1 MVMIMANTK
10 EQQWAIDAEGSNI
23 IVSAGAGSG
32 KTAVLTQRVI
42 RKIMSGVDVSRL
54 LVLTFTNEAASE
66 MKNRIREA
74 IIKNNLTEQL
84 NLLDAA
90 YITTFDSYALSVV
103 KKYAYSLN
111 VDKNIGITDSNII
124 TIYKYKVIDEIFDE
138 MYGTEKFDNLIN
150 DFCLK
155 DDIGLKKDIIKLS
168 EKLDLQIDKEK
179 YIDEYFNRY
188 DNQEFINLMIEKYLK
203 LINEKVLELKNIYQ
217 EFISYCNDS
226 LVKKLDEYFSGL
238 FNASIYSEY
247 VTFMSKTAVRFV
259 GVEEEGKDLK
269 DELKKKIEEIK
280 KLLRF
285 KDTEEMISSIEKTK
299 EDIQIILEI
308 ITRLDKK
315 VNEYKDENGS
325 YEFNDI
331 AHMAL
336 KIVRDNLEVREEIRN
351 YFNEIMVDEYQD
363 TSNIQEKFVTLISN
377 NNVYMV
383 GDVKQ
388 SIYRFRNANPYIF
401 QDKYNR
407 YSKNDGGIK
416 IDLLKNFRSRNETLF
431 NINEIF
437 NLIMDDEIGNAD
449 YLASHNMV
457 YGNTAYDL
465 EDCKHDNNLVIY
477 NYDNEINTEYTKEEK
492 ELFIISE
499 DIKEKINN
507 DYLVFD
513 KKSNKLRKI
522 RYSDICIITDRNKYL
537 DKYKKI
543 LEYEEIP
550 SVIYMDHELTNDN
563 VVMILKNLIK
573 LVDYVN
579 QGIFDD
585 KFRYLF
591 TSVARSFIFCYSD
604 DEIYQINKDRKYYK
618 DTIFEKC
625 KLINLNNP
633 LEDIINDIFKVFNIY
648 ERLTTLSGID
658 EYLVRISNLLDI
670 ASNLG
675 GLGYTLEEFIN
686 YIEEV
691 TEKGLT
697 IKYSGNTNVDNAVK
711 IMNIHKS
718 KGLEF
723 SLCYFTG
730 MHNEFTIKEINDKM
744 LINDEMGIILPYID
758 ENEDVCNN
766 ILKDLYIDNF
776 FKEEISEKIRL
787 FYVAL
792 TRCREKMIIVTS
804 LDKNRYGYNRM
815 VPTDKR
821 LTYRSFLDILNS
833 VSIIDKYVID
843 KEANY
848 THEYDMIKLKEIAYE
863 KVDVSINKKEINT
876 NYQVMEKK
884 HFSKEGNKVLDID
897 SVKAMQYG
905 TKVHEILEYAD
916 FKNKNN
922 KYLKKLFTKIKDD
935 YINVYR
941 EYEFKYQKD
950 NTIYNGVI
958 DLMLEY
964 DTYIN
969 IVDYKLKNIDDENY
983 LKQLKGYKEYIES
996 ISSKKVFIYLYS
1008 IMDDKLKEI
1017 EAFE

>member
-1 MVMIMANTK
+1 MANTK

-42 RKIMSGVDVSRL
+42 RKIMSGVDVSKL

-66 MKNRIREA
+66 MKNRIRDA
-74 IIKNNLTEQL
+74 IIKNNLTKQL

-103 KKYAYSLN
+103 KKYAYKLN
-111 VDKNIGITDSNII
+111 ISKNIGIIDSNII
-124 TIYKYKVIDEIFDE
+124 TIYKYKVIDKIFDE
-138 MYGTEKFDNLIN
+138 MYGEEDFDNLIN

-155 DDIGLKKDIIKLS
+155 DDTSLKKDIIKLS
-168 EKLDLQIDKEK
+168 EKLDLQLDKEK
-179 YIDEYFNRY
+179 YIKEYFLHYDNEEFIGKMINDYMHLIRNKVIQLKDIYEEFTSYCSDSLIKKIDEYFN
-188 DNQEFINLMIEKYLK
+188 
-203 LINEKVLELKNIYQ
+203 
-217 EFISYCNDS
+217 
-226 LVKKLDEYFSGL
+226 GL
-238 FNASIYSEY
+238 FNAVEYDEY
-247 VTFMSKTAVRFV
+247 VLFMSKSPVRFTSV
-259 GVEEEGKDLK
+259 DENGLELK
-269 DELKKKIEEIK
+269 EELKKKIEEIK

-285 KDTEEMISSIEKTK
+285 KNKNELALGIEKTRK
-299 EDIQIILEI
+299 NIQVMLDIISKM
-308 ITRLDKK
+308 D
-315 VNEYKDENGS
+315 NEVAKYKDKTGS

-336 KIVRDNLEVREEIRN
+336 GIVQNNLEIREEIRN

-363 TSNIQEKFVTLISN
+363 TSNIQEEFVSLISN

-407 YSKNDGGIK
+407 YSKHDGGIK

-449 YLASHNMV
+449 YLDSHNMV

-465 EDCKHDNNLVIY
+465 ENPGHDNNLEIY
-477 NYDNEINTEYTKEEK
+477 NYDNEINTMYTREEK
-492 ELFIISE
+492 EIFIISE
-499 DIKEKINN
+499 DIHEKIKNK
-507 DYLVFD
+507 YQVFD
-513 KKSNKLRKI
+513 KKSNHLREIK
-522 RYSDICIITDRNKYL
+522 YSDICIITDRNKYL

-563 VVMILKNLIK
+563 VVLIIKNLIS

-579 QGIFDD
+579 KGIIDD

-591 TSVARSFIFCYSD
+591 VSVARSFIFTYSD
-604 DEIYQINKDRKYYK
+604 DMIYQIDKNKKYYQDEIIK
-618 DTIFEKC
+618 KC

-633 LEDIINDIFKVFNIY
+633 LEDIINEIFMVFNIY
-648 ERLTTLSGID
+648 EKLTTLSGID
-658 EYLVRISNLLDI
+658 EYLIRIDNILDI
-670 ASNLG
+670 ASNLS
-675 GLGYTLEEFIN
+675 GLGYNLEEFIN
-686 YIEEV
+686 YIEDV
-691 TEKGLT
+691 LNKGLT
-697 IKYSGNTNVDNAVK
+697 IKYSTNTSVDNAVK

-730 MHNEFTIKEINDKM
+730 MHNEFTIKEINDKI
-744 LINDEMGIILPYID
+744 LVSDKGGIILPYIN
-758 ENEDVCNN
+758 ENGDISQN
-766 ILKDLYIDNF
+766 ILKDLYVDNF

-804 LDKNRYGYNRM
+804 LNKEKNGYGRL
-815 VPTDKR
+815 VPVNMR
-821 LTYRSFLDILNS
+821 LKYRSFLDILNS
-833 VSIIDKYVID
+833 IDIIDKYVVN

-848 THEYDMIKLKEIAYE
+848 THDYDIIKLKEITKHTDGE
-863 KVDVSINKKEINT
+863 VIDKKEIKI
-876 NYQVMEKK
+876 NYEVSENK
-884 HFSKEGNKVLDID
+884 HFSKESDILDID
-897 SVKAMQYG
+897 SVKAMKYG
-905 TKVHEILEYAD
+905 TLIHEELEYAD
-916 FKNKNN
+916 FDKKNN
-922 KYLKKLFTKIKDD
+922 KYLEKLFNVISSD

-941 EYEFKYQKD
+941 EYEFSYQE
-950 NTIYNGVI
+950 NNIVYNGVI

-964 DTYIN
+964 DDYIN
-969 IVDYKLKNIDDENY
+969 IIDYKLKNIMDEKYN
-983 LKQLKGYKEYIES
+983 LQLRGYKKYIES
-996 ISSKKVFIYLYS
+996 ISNKVVNIYLYS
-1008 IMDDKLKEI
+1008 LIEDKILKI
-1017 EAFE
+1017 ED

>member
-1 MVMIMANTK
+1 MANTK

-42 RKIMSGVDVSRL
+42 RKIMSGVDVSKL

-66 MKNRIREA
+66 MKNRIRDA
-74 IIKNNLTEQL
+74 IIKNNLTKQL

-103 KKYAYSLN
+103 KKYAYKLN
-111 VDKNIGITDSNII
+111 ISKNIGIIDSNII
-124 TIYKYKVIDEIFDE
+124 TIYKYKVIDKIFDE
-138 MYGTEKFDNLIN
+138 MYGEEDFDNLIN

-155 DDIGLKKDIIKLS
+155 DDTSLKKDIIKLS
-168 EKLDLQIDKEK
+168 EKLDLQLDKEK
-179 YIDEYFNRY
+179 YIKEYFLHYDNEEFIGKMINEYMHLIRNKVIQLKDIYEEFTSYCSDSLIKKIDEYFN
-188 DNQEFINLMIEKYLK
+188 
-203 LINEKVLELKNIYQ
+203 
-217 EFISYCNDS
+217 
-226 LVKKLDEYFSGL
+226 GL
-238 FNASIYSEY
+238 FNAVEYDEY
-247 VTFMSKTAVRFV
+247 VLFMSKSSVRFTSV
-259 GVEEEGKDLK
+259 DENGLELK
-269 DELKKKIEEIK
+269 EELKKKIEEIK

-285 KDTEEMISSIEKTK
+285 KNKNELALGIEKTRK
-299 EDIQIILEI
+299 NIQVMLDIISKM
-308 ITRLDKK
+308 D
-315 VNEYKDENGS
+315 NEVAKYKDKTGS

-336 KIVRDNLEVREEIRN
+336 GIVQNNLEIREEIRN

-363 TSNIQEKFVTLISN
+363 TSNIQEEFVSLISN

-407 YSKNDGGIK
+407 YSKHDGGIK

-449 YLASHNMV
+449 YLDSHNMV

-465 EDCKHDNNLVIY
+465 ENPGHDNNLEIY
-477 NYDNEINTEYTKEEK
+477 NYDNEINTMYTREEK
-492 ELFIISE
+492 EIFIISE
-499 DIKEKINN
+499 DIHEKIKNK
-507 DYLVFD
+507 YQVFD
-513 KKSNKLRKI
+513 KKSNHLREIK
-522 RYSDICIITDRNKYL
+522 YSDICIITDRNKYL

-563 VVMILKNLIK
+563 VVLIIKNLIS

-579 QGIFDD
+579 KGIIDD

-591 TSVARSFIFCYSD
+591 VSVARSFIFTYSD
-604 DEIYQINKDRKYYK
+604 DMIYQIDKNKKYYQDEIIK
-618 DTIFEKC
+618 KC

-633 LEDIINDIFKVFNIY
+633 LEDIINEIFMVFNIY
-648 ERLTTLSGID
+648 EKLTTLSGID
-658 EYLVRISNLLDI
+658 EYLIRIDNILDI
-670 ASNLG
+670 ASNLS
-675 GLGYTLEEFIN
+675 GLGYNLEEFIN
-686 YIEEV
+686 YIEDV
-691 TEKGLT
+691 LNKGLT
-697 IKYSGNTNVDNAVK
+697 IKYSTNTSVDNAVK

-730 MHNEFTIKEINDKM
+730 MHNEFTIKEINDKI
-744 LINDEMGIILPYID
+744 LISDKGGIILPYIN
-758 ENEDVCNN
+758 ENGDISQN
-766 ILKDLYIDNF
+766 ILKDLYVDNF

-804 LDKNRYGYNRM
+804 LNKEKNGYGRL
-815 VPTDKR
+815 VPVNMR
-821 LTYRSFLDILNS
+821 LKYRSFLDILNS
-833 VSIIDKYVID
+833 IDIIDKYVVN

-848 THEYDMIKLKEIAYE
+848 THDYDTIKLKEITKHTDGE
-863 KVDVSINKKEINT
+863 VIDKKEIKI
-876 NYQVMEKK
+876 NYEVGENK
-884 HFSKEGNKVLDID
+884 HFSKESDILDID
-897 SVKAMQYG
+897 SVKAMKYG
-905 TKVHEILEYAD
+905 TLIHEELEYAD
-916 FKNKNN
+916 FDKKNN
-922 KYLKKLFTKIKDD
+922 KYLEKLFNVISSD

-941 EYEFKYQKD
+941 EYEFSYQE
-950 NTIYNGVI
+950 NNIVYNGVI

-964 DTYIN
+964 DDYIN
-969 IVDYKLKNIDDENY
+969 IIDYKLKNIMDEKYN
-983 LKQLKGYKEYIES
+983 LQLRGYKKYIES
-996 ISSKKVFIYLYS
+996 ISNKVVNIYLYS
-1008 IMDDKLKEI
+1008 LIEDKILKI
-1017 EAFE
+1017 ED

>member
-1 MVMIMANTK
+1 MANTK

-42 RKIMSGVDVSRL
+42 RKIMSGVDVSKL

-66 MKNRIREA
+66 MKNRIRDA
-74 IIKNNLTEQL
+74 IIKNNLTKQL

-103 KKYAYSLN
+103 KKYAYKLN
-111 VDKNIGITDSNII
+111 ISKNIGITDSNII
-124 TIYKYKVIDEIFDE
+124 TIYKYKVIDKIFDE
-138 MYGTEKFDNLIN
+138 MYGEEDFDNLIN

-155 DDIGLKKDIIKLS
+155 DDTSLKKDIIKLS
-168 EKLDLQIDKEK
+168 EKLDLQLDKEK
-179 YIDEYFNRY
+179 YIKDYFLHYDNEEFTNKMINDYMHLIRNKVIQLKDIYEEFTSYCSDSLIKKIDEYFN
-188 DNQEFINLMIEKYLK
+188 
-203 LINEKVLELKNIYQ
+203 
-217 EFISYCNDS
+217 
-226 LVKKLDEYFSGL
+226 GL
-238 FNASIYSEY
+238 FNAVEYDEY
-247 VTFMSKTAVRFV
+247 VLFMSKSPVRFTSV
-259 GVEEEGKDLK
+259 DENGLELK
-269 DELKKKIEEIK
+269 EELKKKIEEIK

-285 KDTEEMISSIEKTK
+285 KDKNELTLGIEKTRRN
-299 EDIQIILEI
+299 IQVILNIISKM
-308 ITRLDKK
+308 D
-315 VNEYKDENGS
+315 NEVAKYKDRTGS

-336 KIVRDNLEVREEIRN
+336 GIVQNNLEIREEIKN

-363 TSNIQEKFVTLISN
+363 TSNIQEEFVSLISN

-407 YSKNDGGIK
+407 YSKHDGGIK

-449 YLASHNMV
+449 YLDSHNMV

-465 EDCKHDNNLVIY
+465 ENPGHDNNLEIY
-477 NYDNEINTEYTKEEK
+477 NYDNEINTMHTREEK
-492 ELFIISE
+492 EIFIISE
-499 DIKEKINN
+499 DIHEKIKNK
-507 DYLVFD
+507 YQVFD
-513 KKSNKLRKI
+513 KKSNHLRDIK
-522 RYSDICIITDRNKYL
+522 YSDICIITDRNKYL

-563 VVMILKNLIK
+563 VVLIIKNLIS

-579 QGIFDD
+579 KGIIDD

-591 TSVARSFIFCYSD
+591 VSVARSFIFTYSD
-604 DEIYQINKDRKYYK
+604 DMIYQIDKNKRYYQDEIIK
-618 DTIFEKC
+618 KC

-633 LEDIINDIFKVFNIY
+633 LEDIINEIFMVFNIY
-648 ERLTTLSGID
+648 EKLTTLSGID
-658 EYLVRISNLLDI
+658 EYLIRIDNILDI
-670 ASNLG
+670 ASNLS
-675 GLGYTLEEFIN
+675 GLGYNLGEFIN
-686 YIEEV
+686 YIEDV
-691 TEKGLT
+691 LNKGLT
-697 IKYSGNTNVDNAVK
+697 IKYSTNTSIDNAVK

-730 MHNEFTIKEINDKM
+730 MHNEFTIKEINDKI
-744 LINDEMGIILPYID
+744 LVSDKGGIILPYIN
-758 ENEDVCNN
+758 ENGDISQN
-766 ILKDLYIDNF
+766 ILKDLYVDNF

-804 LDKNRYGYNRM
+804 LNKEKNGYGSL
-815 VPTDKR
+815 VPVNMR
-821 LTYRSFLDILNS
+821 LKYRSFLDILNS
-833 VSIIDKYVID
+833 IDVIDKYVVN

-848 THEYDMIKLKEIAYE
+848 THDYDIIKLKEITKHTDGE
-863 KVDVSINKKEINT
+863 VIDKKEIKI
-876 NYQVMEKK
+876 NYEVGENK
-884 HFSKEGNKVLDID
+884 HFSKESDILDID
-897 SVKAMQYG
+897 SVKAMKYG
-905 TKVHEILEYAD
+905 TLIHEELEYAD
-916 FKNKNN
+916 FDKKNN
-922 KYLKKLFTKIKDD
+922 KYLEKLFNVISSD

-941 EYEFKYQKD
+941 EYEFSYQE
-950 NTIYNGVI
+950 NNIVYNGVI

-964 DTYIN
+964 DDYIN
-969 IVDYKLKNIDDENY
+969 IIDYKLKNIMDEKYN
-983 LKQLKGYKEYIES
+983 LQLRGYKKYIES
-996 ISSKKVFIYLYS
+996 ISNKVVNIYLYS
-1008 IMDDKLKEI
+1008 LIEDKILKI
-1017 EAFE
+1017 ED

>member
-1 MVMIMANTK
+1 MANTK

-42 RKIMSGVDVSRL
+42 RKIMSGVDVSKL

-66 MKNRIREA
+66 MKNRIRDA
-74 IIKNNLTEQL
+74 IIKNNLTKQL

-103 KKYAYSLN
+103 KKYAYKLN
-111 VDKNIGITDSNII
+111 ISKNIGIIDSNII
-124 TIYKYKVIDEIFDE
+124 TIYKYKVIDKIFDE
-138 MYGTEKFDNLIN
+138 MYGEEDFDNLIN

-155 DDIGLKKDIIKLS
+155 DDTSLKKDIIKLS
-168 EKLDLQIDKEK
+168 EKLDLQLDKEK
-179 YIDEYFNRY
+179 YIREYFLHYDNEEFIGKMINDYMHLIRNKVIQLKDIYEEFTSYCSDSLIKKIDEYFN
-188 DNQEFINLMIEKYLK
+188 
-203 LINEKVLELKNIYQ
+203 
-217 EFISYCNDS
+217 
-226 LVKKLDEYFSGL
+226 GL
-238 FNASIYSEY
+238 FNAVEYDEY
-247 VTFMSKTAVRFV
+247 VLFMSKSSVRFTSV
-259 GVEEEGKDLK
+259 DENGLVLK
-269 DELKKKIEEIK
+269 EELKKKIEEIK

-285 KDTEEMISSIEKTK
+285 KNKNELALGIEKTRK
-299 EDIQIILEI
+299 NIQVMLDIISKM
-308 ITRLDKK
+308 D
-315 VNEYKDENGS
+315 NEVAKYKDRTGS

-336 KIVRDNLEVREEIRN
+336 GIVQNNLEIREEIRN

-363 TSNIQEKFVTLISN
+363 TSNIQEEFVSLISN

-407 YSKNDGGIK
+407 YSKHDGGIK

-449 YLASHNMV
+449 YLDSHNMV

-465 EDCKHDNNLVIY
+465 ENPGHDNNLEIY
-477 NYDNEINTEYTKEEK
+477 NYDNEINTMYTREEK
-492 ELFIISE
+492 EIFIISE
-499 DIKEKINN
+499 DIKEKIKNK
-507 DYLVFD
+507 YQVFD
-513 KKSNKLRKI
+513 KKSNHLRDIK
-522 RYSDICIITDRNKYL
+522 YSDICIITDRNKYL

-563 VVMILKNLIK
+563 VVLIIKNLIS

-579 QGIFDD
+579 KGIIDD

-591 TSVARSFIFCYSD
+591 VSVARSFIFTYSD
-604 DEIYQINKDRKYYK
+604 DMIYQIDKNKKYYQDEIIK
-618 DTIFEKC
+618 KC

-633 LEDIINDIFKVFNIY
+633 LEDIINEIFMVFNIY
-648 ERLTTLSGID
+648 EKLTTLSGID
-658 EYLVRISNLLDI
+658 EYLIRIDNILDI
-670 ASNLG
+670 ASNLS
-675 GLGYTLEEFIN
+675 GLGYNLDEFIN
-686 YIEEV
+686 YIEDV
-691 TEKGLT
+691 LNKGLT
-697 IKYSGNTNVDNAVK
+697 IKYSTNTSVDNAVK

-730 MHNEFTIKEINDKM
+730 MHNEFTIKEINDKI
-744 LINDEMGIILPYID
+744 LISDKGGIILPYIN
-758 ENEDVCNN
+758 ENGDISQN
-766 ILKDLYIDNF
+766 ILKDLYVDNF

-804 LDKNRYGYNRM
+804 LNKEKNGYGRL
-815 VPTDKR
+815 VPTNMR
-821 LTYRSFLDILNS
+821 LKYRSFLDILNS
-833 VSIIDKYVID
+833 IDIIDKYVVN

-848 THEYDMIKLKEIAYE
+848 THDYDIIKLKEITKYTDGE
-863 KVDVSINKKEINT
+863 VIDKKEIKI
-876 NYQVMEKK
+876 NYEVGENK
-884 HFSKEGNKVLDID
+884 HFSKESDILDID
-897 SVKAMQYG
+897 SVKAMKYG
-905 TKVHEILEYAD
+905 TLIHEELEYAD
-916 FKNKNN
+916 FDKKNN
-922 KYLKKLFTKIKDD
+922 KYLEKLFNVISSD

-941 EYEFKYQKD
+941 EYEFSYQE
-950 NTIYNGVI
+950 NNIVYNGVI

-964 DTYIN
+964 DDYIN
-969 IVDYKLKNIDDENY
+969 IIDYKLKNIMDEKYN
-983 LKQLKGYKEYIES
+983 LQLRGYKKYIES
-996 ISSKKVFIYLYS
+996 ISNKVVNIYLYS
-1008 IMDDKLKEI
+1008 LIEDKILKI
-1017 EAFE
+1017 ED

>member
-1 MVMIMANTK
+1 MANTK

-42 RKIMSGVDVSRL
+42 RKIMSGVDVSKL

-66 MKNRIREA
+66 MKNRIRDA
-74 IIKNNLTEQL
+74 IIKNNLTKQL
-84 NLLDAA
+84 NLLDGA

-103 KKYAYSLN
+103 KKYAYKLN
-111 VDKNIGITDSNII
+111 ISKNIGITDSNII
-124 TIYKYKVIDEIFDE
+124 TIYKYKVIDKIFDE
-138 MYGTEKFDNLIN
+138 MYGEEDFDNLIN

-155 DDIGLKKDIIKLS
+155 DDTSLKKDIIKLS
-168 EKLDLQIDKEK
+168 EKLDLQLDKEK
-179 YIDEYFNRY
+179 YIKDYFLHYDNEEFIGKMINDYMHLIRNKVIQLKDIYEEFTSYCSDSLIKKIDEYFN
-188 DNQEFINLMIEKYLK
+188 
-203 LINEKVLELKNIYQ
+203 
-217 EFISYCNDS
+217 
-226 LVKKLDEYFSGL
+226 GL
-238 FNASIYSEY
+238 FNAVEYDEY
-247 VTFMSKTAVRFV
+247 VLFMSKSSVRFTSV
-259 GVEEEGKDLK
+259 DENGLVLK
-269 DELKKKIEEIK
+269 EELKKKIEEIK

-285 KDTEEMISSIEKTK
+285 KDKNELILGIEKTRRN
-299 EDIQIILEI
+299 IQVILNIISKM
-308 ITRLDKK
+308 D
-315 VNEYKDENGS
+315 NEVAKYKDKTGS

-336 KIVRDNLEVREEIRN
+336 GIVQNNLEIREEIKN

-363 TSNIQEKFVTLISN
+363 TSNIQEEFVSLISN

-407 YSKNDGGIK
+407 YSKHDGGIK

-449 YLASHNMV
+449 YLDSHNMV

-465 EDCKHDNNLVIY
+465 ENPGHDNNIEIY
-477 NYDNEINTEYTKEEK
+477 NYDNEINTMYTREVKEI
-492 ELFIISE
+492 FIISE
-499 DIKEKINN
+499 DIKEKIKNK
-507 DYLVFD
+507 YQVFD
-513 KKSNKLRKI
+513 KKSNHLRDIK
-522 RYSDICIITDRNKYL
+522 YSDICIITDRNKYL

-563 VVMILKNLIK
+563 VVLIIKNLIS

-579 QGIFDD
+579 KGIIDD

-591 TSVARSFIFCYSD
+591 VSVARSFIFTYSD
-604 DEIYQINKDRKYYK
+604 DMIYQIDKNKRYYQDEIIK
-618 DTIFEKC
+618 KC

-633 LEDIINDIFKVFNIY
+633 LEDIINEIFMVFNIY
-648 ERLTTLSGID
+648 EKLTTLSEID
-658 EYLVRISNLLDI
+658 EYLIRIDNILDI
-670 ASNLG
+670 ASNLS
-675 GLGYTLEEFIN
+675 GLGYNLEEFIN
-686 YIEEV
+686 YIEDV
-691 TEKGLT
+691 LNKGLT
-697 IKYSGNTNVDNAVK
+697 IKYSTNTSIDNAVK

-730 MHNEFTIKEINDKM
+730 MHNEFTIKEINDKI
-744 LINDEMGIILPYID
+744 LVSDKGGIILPYIN
-758 ENEDVCNN
+758 ENGDISQN
-766 ILKDLYIDNF
+766 ILKDLYVDNF

-804 LDKNRYGYNRM
+804 LDKEKNGYGRL
-815 VPTDKR
+815 VPVNMR
-821 LTYRSFLDILNS
+821 LKYRSFLDILNS
-833 VSIIDKYVID
+833 IDIIDKYVVN

-848 THEYDMIKLKEIAYE
+848 THDYDIIKLKEITKHTDGE
-863 KVDVSINKKEINT
+863 VIDKKEIKI
-876 NYQVMEKK
+876 NYEVGENK
-884 HFSKEGNKVLDID
+884 HFSKESDILDID
-897 SVKAMQYG
+897 SVKAMKYG
-905 TKVHEILEYAD
+905 TLIHEELEYAD
-916 FKNKNN
+916 FDKKNN
-922 KYLKKLFTKIKDD
+922 KYLEKLFNVISSD

-941 EYEFKYQKD
+941 EYEFSYQE
-950 NTIYNGVI
+950 NNIVYNGVI

-964 DTYIN
+964 DDYIN
-969 IVDYKLKNIDDENY
+969 IIDYKLKNIMDEKYN
-983 LKQLKGYKEYIES
+983 LQLRGYKKYIES
-996 ISSKKVFIYLYS
+996 ISNKVVNIYLYS
-1008 IMDDKLKEI
+1008 LIEDKILKI
-1017 EAFE
+1017 ED

>member
-1 MVMIMANTK
+1 MANTK

-42 RKIMSGVDVSRL
+42 RKIMSGVDVSKL

-66 MKNRIREA
+66 MKNRIRDA
-74 IIKNNLTEQL
+74 IIKNNLIKQL

-103 KKYAYSLN
+103 KKYAYKLN
-111 VDKNIGITDSNII
+111 ISKNIGITDSNII
-124 TIYKYKVIDEIFDE
+124 TIYKYKVIDKIFDE
-138 MYGTEKFDNLIN
+138 MYGEEDFDNLIN

-155 DDIGLKKDIIKLS
+155 DDTSLKKDIIKLS
-168 EKLDLQIDKEK
+168 EKLDLQLDKEK
-179 YIDEYFNRY
+179 YIKDYFLHY
-188 DNQEFINLMIEKYLK
+188 DTEEFIGKMINDYMHLIRNKVIQLK
-203 LINEKVLELKNIYQ
+203 DIYE
-217 EFISYCNDS
+217 EFTSYCSDS
-226 LVKKLDEYFSGL
+226 LIKKIDEYFSGL
-238 FNASIYSEY
+238 FSAEEYDEY
-247 VTFMSKTAVRFV
+247 VLFMSRSSVRFTSV
-259 GVEEEGKDLK
+259 DENGLELK
-269 DELKKKIEEIK
+269 EELKKKIEEIK

-285 KDTEEMISSIEKTK
+285 KDKNELILGIEKTRRN
-299 EDIQIILEI
+299 IQVILNIISKM
-308 ITRLDKK
+308 D
-315 VNEYKDENGS
+315 NEVAKYKDKTGS

-336 KIVRDNLEVREEIRN
+336 GIVQNNLEIREEIKN

-363 TSNIQEKFVTLISN
+363 TSNIQEEFVSLISN

-407 YSKNDGGIK
+407 YSKHDGGIK

-449 YLASHNMV
+449 YLDSHNMV

-465 EDCKHDNNLVIY
+465 ENPGHDNNIEIY
-477 NYDNEINTEYTKEEK
+477 NYDNEINTMYTREVKEI
-492 ELFIISE
+492 FIISE
-499 DIKEKINN
+499 DIKEKIKNK
-507 DYLVFD
+507 YQVFD
-513 KKSNKLRKI
+513 KKSNHLRDIK
-522 RYSDICIITDRNKYL
+522 YSDICIITDRNKYL

-563 VVMILKNLIK
+563 VVLIIKNLIS

-579 QGIFDD
+579 KGIIDD

-591 TSVARSFIFCYSD
+591 VSVARSFIFTYSD
-604 DEIYQINKDRKYYK
+604 DMIYQIDKNKRYYQDEIIK
-618 DTIFEKC
+618 KC

-633 LEDIINDIFKVFNIY
+633 LEDIINEIFMVFNIY
-648 ERLTTLSGID
+648 EKLTTLSGID
-658 EYLVRISNLLDI
+658 EYLIRIDNILDI
-670 ASNLG
+670 ASNLS
-675 GLGYTLEEFIN
+675 GLGYNLEEFIN
-686 YIEEV
+686 YIEDV
-691 TEKGLT
+691 LNKGLT
-697 IKYSGNTNVDNAVK
+697 IKYSTNTSIDNAVK

-730 MHNEFTIKEINDKM
+730 MHNEFTIKEINDKI
-744 LINDEMGIILPYID
+744 LVSDKGGIILPYIN
-758 ENEDVCNN
+758 ENGDISQN
-766 ILKDLYIDNF
+766 ILKDLYVDNF

-804 LDKNRYGYNRM
+804 LNKEKNGYGRL
-815 VPTDKR
+815 VPVNMR
-821 LTYRSFLDILNS
+821 LKYRSFLDILNS
-833 VSIIDKYVID
+833 IDIIDKYVVN

-848 THEYDMIKLKEIAYE
+848 THDYDIIKLKEITKHTDGE
-863 KVDVSINKKEINT
+863 VIDKKEIKI
-876 NYQVMEKK
+876 NYEVGENK
-884 HFSKEGNKVLDID
+884 HFSKESDILDID
-897 SVKAMQYG
+897 SVKAMKYG
-905 TKVHEILEYAD
+905 TLIHEELEYAD
-916 FKNKNN
+916 FDKKNN
-922 KYLKKLFTKIKDD
+922 KYLEKLFNVISSD

-941 EYEFKYQKD
+941 EYEFSYQE
-950 NTIYNGVI
+950 NNIVYNGVI

-964 DTYIN
+964 DDYIN
-969 IVDYKLKNIDDENY
+969 IIDYKLKNIMDEKYN
-983 LKQLKGYKEYIES
+983 LQLRGYKKYIES
-996 ISSKKVFIYLYS
+996 ISNKVVNIYLYS
-1008 IMDDKLKEI
+1008 LIEDKILKI
-1017 EAFE
+1017 ED

>member
-1 MVMIMANTK
+1 MANTK

-42 RKIMSGVDVSRL
+42 RKIMSGVDVSKL

-66 MKNRIREA
+66 MKNRIRDA
-74 IIKNNLTEQL
+74 IIKNNLTKQL

-103 KKYAYSLN
+103 KKYAYKLN
-111 VDKNIGITDSNII
+111 ISKNIGITDSNII
-124 TIYKYKVIDEIFDE
+124 TIYKYKVIDKIFDE
-138 MYGTEKFDNLIN
+138 MYGEEDFDNLIN

-155 DDIGLKKDIIKLS
+155 DDTSLKKDIIKLS
-168 EKLDLQIDKEK
+168 EKLDLQLDKEK
-179 YIDEYFNRY
+179 YIKDYFLHYDNEEFIGKMINDYMHLIRNKVIQLKDIYEEFTSYCSDSLIKKIDEYFN
-188 DNQEFINLMIEKYLK
+188 
-203 LINEKVLELKNIYQ
+203 
-217 EFISYCNDS
+217 
-226 LVKKLDEYFSGL
+226 GL
-238 FNASIYSEY
+238 FNAVEYDEY
-247 VTFMSKTAVRFV
+247 VLFMSKSSVRFTSV
-259 GVEEEGKDLK
+259 DEKGLVLK
-269 DELKKKIEEIK
+269 EELKKKIEEIK

-285 KDTEEMISSIEKTK
+285 KDKNELTLGIEKTRRN
-299 EDIQIILEI
+299 IQVILNIISKM
-308 ITRLDKK
+308 D
-315 VNEYKDENGS
+315 NEVAKYKDKTGS

-336 KIVRDNLEVREEIRN
+336 GIVQNNLEIREEIRN

-363 TSNIQEKFVTLISN
+363 TSNIQEEFVSLISN

-407 YSKNDGGIK
+407 YSKHDGGIK

-449 YLASHNMV
+449 YLDSHNMV

-465 EDCKHDNNLVIY
+465 ENPGHDNNIEIY
-477 NYDNEINTEYTKEEK
+477 NYDNEINTMYTREEK
-492 ELFIISE
+492 EIFIISE
-499 DIKEKINN
+499 DIKEKIKNK
-507 DYLVFD
+507 YQVFD
-513 KKSNKLRKI
+513 KKSNHLRDIK
-522 RYSDICIITDRNKYL
+522 YSDICIITDRNKYL

-563 VVMILKNLIK
+563 VVLIIKNLIS

-579 QGIFDD
+579 KGIIDD

-591 TSVARSFIFCYSD
+591 VSVARSFIFTYSD
-604 DEIYQINKDRKYYK
+604 DMIYQIDKNKRYYQDEIIK
-618 DTIFEKC
+618 KC

-633 LEDIINDIFKVFNIY
+633 LEDIINEIFMVFNIY
-648 ERLTTLSGID
+648 EKLTTLSGID
-658 EYLVRISNLLDI
+658 EYLIRIDNILDI
-670 ASNLG
+670 ASNLS
-675 GLGYTLEEFIN
+675 GLGYNLEEFIN
-686 YIEEV
+686 YIEDV
-691 TEKGLT
+691 LNKGLT
-697 IKYSGNTNVDNAVK
+697 IKYSTNTSIDNAVK

-730 MHNEFTIKEINDKM
+730 MHNEFTIKEINDKI
-744 LINDEMGIILPYID
+744 LVSDKGGIILPYIN
-758 ENEDVCNN
+758 ENGDISQN
-766 ILKDLYIDNF
+766 ILKDLYVDNF

-804 LDKNRYGYNRM
+804 LDKEKNGYGRL
-815 VPTDKR
+815 VPVNMR
-821 LTYRSFLDILNS
+821 LKYRSFLDILNS
-833 VSIIDKYVID
+833 IDIIDKYVVN

-848 THEYDMIKLKEIAYE
+848 THDYDIIKLKEITKHTDGE
-863 KVDVSINKKEINT
+863 VIDKKEIKI
-876 NYQVMEKK
+876 NYEVGENK
-884 HFSKEGNKVLDID
+884 HFSKESDILDID
-897 SVKAMQYG
+897 SAKAMKYG
-905 TKVHEILEYAD
+905 TLIHEELEYAD
-916 FKNKNN
+916 FDKKNN
-922 KYLKKLFTKIKDD
+922 KYLEKLFNVISSD

-941 EYEFKYQKD
+941 EYEFSYQE
-950 NTIYNGVI
+950 NNIVYNGVI

-964 DTYIN
+964 DDYIN
-969 IVDYKLKNIDDENY
+969 IIDYKLKNIMDEKYN
-983 LKQLKGYKEYIES
+983 LQLRGYKKYIES
-996 ISSKKVFIYLYS
+996 ISNKVVNIYLYS
-1008 IMDDKLKEI
+1008 LIEDKILKI
-1017 EAFE
+1017 ED

>member
-1 MVMIMANTK
+1 MANTK

-42 RKIMSGVDVSRL
+42 RKIMSGVDVSKL

-66 MKNRIREA
+66 MKNRIRDA
-74 IIKNNLTEQL
+74 IIKNNLTKQL

-103 KKYAYSLN
+103 KKYAYKLN
-111 VDKNIGITDSNII
+111 ISKNIGIIDSNII
-124 TIYKYKVIDEIFDE
+124 TIYKYKVIDKIFDE
-138 MYGTEKFDNLIN
+138 MYGEEDFDNLIN

-155 DDIGLKKDIIKLS
+155 DDTSLKKDIIKLS
-168 EKLDLQIDKEK
+168 EKLDLQLDKEK
-179 YIDEYFNRY
+179 YIKDYFLHYDNEEFIGKMINDYMHLIRNKVIQLKDIYEEFTSYCSDSLIKKIDEYFN
-188 DNQEFINLMIEKYLK
+188 
-203 LINEKVLELKNIYQ
+203 
-217 EFISYCNDS
+217 
-226 LVKKLDEYFSGL
+226 GL
-238 FNASIYSEY
+238 FNAVEYDEY
-247 VTFMSKTAVRFV
+247 VLFMSKSPVRFTSV
-259 GVEEEGKDLK
+259 DENGLVLK
-269 DELKKKIEEIK
+269 EELKKKIEEIK

-285 KDTEEMISSIEKTK
+285 KDKNELTLGIEKTRRN
-299 EDIQIILEI
+299 IQVILNIISKM
-308 ITRLDKK
+308 D
-315 VNEYKDENGS
+315 NEVAKYKDRTGS

-336 KIVRDNLEVREEIRN
+336 GIVQNNLEIREEIRN

-363 TSNIQEKFVTLISN
+363 TSNIQEEFVSLISN

-407 YSKNDGGIK
+407 YSKHDGGIK

-449 YLASHNMV
+449 YLDSHNMV

-465 EDCKHDNNLVIY
+465 ENPGHDNNLEIY
-477 NYDNEINTEYTKEEK
+477 NYDNEINTMYTREEK
-492 ELFIISE
+492 EIFIISE
-499 DIKEKINN
+499 DIHEKIKNK
-507 DYLVFD
+507 YQVFD
-513 KKSNKLRKI
+513 KKSNHLRDIK
-522 RYSDICIITDRNKYL
+522 YSDICIITDRNKYL

-563 VVMILKNLIK
+563 VVLIIKNLIS

-579 QGIFDD
+579 KGIIDD

-591 TSVARSFIFCYSD
+591 VSVARSFIFTYSD
-604 DEIYQINKDRKYYK
+604 DMIYQIDKNKKYYQDEIIK
-618 DTIFEKC
+618 KC

-633 LEDIINDIFKVFNIY
+633 LEDIINEIFMVFNIY
-648 ERLTTLSGID
+648 EKLTTLSGID
-658 EYLVRISNLLDI
+658 EYLIRIDNILDI
-670 ASNLG
+670 ASNLS
-675 GLGYTLEEFIN
+675 GLGYNLEEFIN
-686 YIEEV
+686 YIEDV
-691 TEKGLT
+691 LNKGLT
-697 IKYSGNTNVDNAVK
+697 IKYSTNTSVDNAVK

-730 MHNEFTIKEINDKM
+730 MHNEFTIKEINDKI
-744 LINDEMGIILPYID
+744 LISDKGGIILPYIN
-758 ENEDVCNN
+758 ENGDISQN
-766 ILKDLYIDNF
+766 ILKDLYVDNF

-804 LDKNRYGYNRM
+804 LNKERNGYGRL
-815 VPTDKR
+815 VPTNMR
-821 LTYRSFLDILNS
+821 LKYRSFLDILNS
-833 VSIIDKYVID
+833 IDIIDKYVVN

-848 THEYDMIKLKEIAYE
+848 THDYDIIKLKEITKHTDGE
-863 KVDVSINKKEINT
+863 VIDKKEIKI
-876 NYQVMEKK
+876 NYEVGENK
-884 HFSKEGNKVLDID
+884 HFSKESDILDID
-897 SVKAMQYG
+897 SVKAMKYG
-905 TKVHEILEYAD
+905 TLIHEELEYAD
-916 FKNKNN
+916 FDKKNN
-922 KYLKKLFTKIKDD
+922 KYLEKLFNVISSD

-941 EYEFKYQKD
+941 EYEFSYQE
-950 NTIYNGVI
+950 NNIVYNGVI

-964 DTYIN
+964 DDYIN
-969 IVDYKLKNIDDENY
+969 IIDYKLKNIMDEKYN
-983 LKQLKGYKEYIES
+983 LQLRGYKKYIES
-996 ISSKKVFIYLYS
+996 ISNKVVNIYLYS
-1008 IMDDKLKEI
+1008 LIEDKILKI
-1017 EAFE
+1017 ED

>member
-1 MVMIMANTK
+1 MANTK

-42 RKIMSGVDVSRL
+42 RKIMSGVDVSKL

-66 MKNRIREA
+66 MKNRIRDA
-74 IIKNNLTEQL
+74 IIKNNLTKQL
-84 NLLDAA
+84 NLLDGA

-103 KKYAYSLN
+103 KKYAYKLN
-111 VDKNIGITDSNII
+111 ISKNIGITDSNII
-124 TIYKYKVIDEIFDE
+124 TIYKYKVIDKIFDE
-138 MYGTEKFDNLIN
+138 MYGEEDFDNLIN

-155 DDIGLKKDIIKLS
+155 DDTSLKKDIIKLS
-168 EKLDLQIDKEK
+168 EKLDLQLDKEK
-179 YIDEYFNRY
+179 YIKDYFLHY
-188 DNQEFINLMIEKYLK
+188 DNEEFTNKMINDYMHLIRNKVIQLK
-203 LINEKVLELKNIYQ
+203 DIYE
-217 EFISYCNDS
+217 EFTSYCSDS
-226 LVKKLDEYFSGL
+226 LIKKIDEYFSGL
-238 FNASIYSEY
+238 FNAVEYDEY
-247 VTFMSKTAVRFV
+247 VLFMSKSSVRFTSV
-259 GVEEEGKDLK
+259 DENGLVLK
-269 DELKKKIEEIK
+269 EELKKKIEEIK

-285 KDTEEMISSIEKTK
+285 KDKNELALGIEKTRRN
-299 EDIQIILEI
+299 IQVILNIISKM
-308 ITRLDKK
+308 D
-315 VNEYKDENGS
+315 NEVAKYKDKTGS

-336 KIVRDNLEVREEIRN
+336 GIVQNNLEIREEIKN

-363 TSNIQEKFVTLISN
+363 TSNIQEEFVSLISN

-407 YSKNDGGIK
+407 YSKHDGGIK

-449 YLASHNMV
+449 YLDSHNMV

-465 EDCKHDNNLVIY
+465 ENPGHDNNIEIY
-477 NYDNEINTEYTKEEK
+477 NYDNEINTMYTREEK
-492 ELFIISE
+492 EIFIISE
-499 DIKEKINN
+499 DIKEKIKNK
-507 DYLVFD
+507 YQVFD
-513 KKSNKLRKI
+513 KKSNHLRDIK
-522 RYSDICIITDRNKYL
+522 YSDICIITDRNKYL

-563 VVMILKNLIK
+563 VVLIIKNLIS

-579 QGIFDD
+579 KGIIDD

-591 TSVARSFIFCYSD
+591 VSVARSFIFTYSD
-604 DEIYQINKDRKYYK
+604 DMIYQIDKNKRYYQDEIIK
-618 DTIFEKC
+618 KC

-633 LEDIINDIFKVFNIY
+633 LEDIINEIFMVFNIY
-648 ERLTTLSGID
+648 EKLTTLSGID
-658 EYLVRISNLLDI
+658 EYLIRIDNILDI
-670 ASNLG
+670 ASNLS
-675 GLGYTLEEFIN
+675 GLGYNLEEFIN
-686 YIEEV
+686 YIEDV
-691 TEKGLT
+691 LNKGLT
-697 IKYSGNTNVDNAVK
+697 IKYSTNTSIDNAVK

-730 MHNEFTIKEINDKM
+730 MHNEFTIKEINDKI
-744 LINDEMGIILPYID
+744 LVSDKGGIILPYIN
-758 ENEDVCNN
+758 ENGDISQN
-766 ILKDLYIDNF
+766 ILKDLYVDNF

-804 LDKNRYGYNRM
+804 LNKEKNGYGRL
-815 VPTDKR
+815 VPVNMR
-821 LTYRSFLDILNS
+821 LKYRSFLDILNS
-833 VSIIDKYVID
+833 IDVIDKYVVN

-848 THEYDMIKLKEIAYE
+848 THDYDIIKLKEITKHTDGE
-863 KVDVSINKKEINT
+863 VIDKKEIKI
-876 NYQVMEKK
+876 NYEVGENK
-884 HFSKEGNKVLDID
+884 HFSKESDILDID
-897 SVKAMQYG
+897 SVKAMKYG
-905 TKVHEILEYAD
+905 TLIHEELEYAD
-916 FKNKNN
+916 FDKKNN
-922 KYLKKLFTKIKDD
+922 KYLEKLFNVISSD

-941 EYEFKYQKD
+941 EYEFSYQE
-950 NTIYNGVI
+950 NNIVYNGVI

-964 DTYIN
+964 DDYIN
-969 IVDYKLKNIDDENY
+969 IIDYKLKNIMDEKYN
-983 LKQLKGYKEYIES
+983 LQLRGYKKYIES
-996 ISSKKVFIYLYS
+996 ISNKVVNIYLYS
-1008 IMDDKLKEI
+1008 LIEDKILKI
-1017 EAFE
+1017 ED

>member
-1 MVMIMANTK
+1 MANTK

-42 RKIMSGVDVSRL
+42 RKIMSGVDVSKL

-66 MKNRIREA
+66 MKNRIRNA
-74 IIKNNLTEQL
+74 IIKNNLTKQL

-103 KKYAYSLN
+103 KKYAYKLN
-111 VDKNIGITDSNII
+111 ISKNIGITDSNII
-124 TIYKYKVIDEIFDE
+124 TIYKYKVIDKIFDE
-138 MYGTEKFDNLIN
+138 MYGEEDFDNLIN

-155 DDIGLKKDIIKLS
+155 DDTSLKKDIIKLS
-168 EKLDLQIDKEK
+168 EKLDLQLDKEK
-179 YIDEYFNRY
+179 YIREYFLHY
-188 DNQEFINLMIEKYLK
+188 DNEEFTNKMIDDYMHLIRNKVIQLK
-203 LINEKVLELKNIYQ
+203 DIYE
-217 EFISYCNDS
+217 EFTSYCSDS
-226 LVKKLDEYFSGL
+226 LIKKIDEYFSGL
-238 FNASIYSEY
+238 FSAEEYDEY
-247 VTFMSKTAVRFV
+247 VLFMSKSPVRFTSV
-259 GVEEEGKDLK
+259 DENGLELK
-269 DELKKKIEEIK
+269 EELKKKIEEIK

-285 KDTEEMISSIEKTK
+285 KDKNELTLGIEKTRRN
-299 EDIQIILEI
+299 IQVILNIISKM
-308 ITRLDKK
+308 D
-315 VNEYKDENGS
+315 NEVAKYKDKTGS

-336 KIVRDNLEVREEIRN
+336 GIVQNNLEIREEIKN

-363 TSNIQEKFVTLISN
+363 TSNIQEEFVSLISN

-407 YSKNDGGIK
+407 YSKHDGGIK

-449 YLASHNMV
+449 YLDSHNMV

-465 EDCKHDNNLVIY
+465 ENPGHDNNIEIY
-477 NYDNEINTEYTKEEK
+477 NYDNEINTMYTREEK
-492 ELFIISE
+492 EIFIISE
-499 DIKEKINN
+499 DIKEKIINK
-507 DYLVFD
+507 YHVFD
-513 KKSNKLRKI
+513 KKSNRLRDIK
-522 RYSDICIITDRNKYL
+522 YSDICIITDRNKYL

-543 LEYEEIP
+543 LEYEDIP

-563 VVMILKNLIK
+563 VVLIIKNLIS

-579 QGIFDD
+579 KGIIDD

-591 TSVARSFIFCYSD
+591 VSVARSFIFTYSD
-604 DEIYQINKDRKYYK
+604 DMIYQIDKNKRYYQDEIIK
-618 DTIFEKC
+618 KC
-625 KLINLNNP
+625 KLINLNYP
-633 LEDIINDIFKVFNIY
+633 LEDIINEIFMVFNIY
-648 ERLTTLSGID
+648 EKLTILSGID
-658 EYLVRISNLLDI
+658 EYLIRIDNILDI
-670 ASNLG
+670 ASNLS
-675 GLGYTLEEFIN
+675 GLGYNLEEFIN
-686 YIEEV
+686 YIEDV
-691 TEKGLT
+691 LNKGLT
-697 IKYSGNTNVDNAVK
+697 IKYSTNTSIDNAVK

-730 MHNEFTIKEINDKM
+730 MHNEFTIKEINDKI
-744 LINDEMGIILPYID
+744 LVSDKGGIILPYIN
-758 ENEDVCNN
+758 ENGDISQN
-766 ILKDLYIDNF
+766 ILKDLYVDNF

-804 LDKNRYGYNRM
+804 LNKEKNGYGRL
-815 VPTDKR
+815 VPVNMR
-821 LTYRSFLDILNS
+821 LKYRSFLDILNS
-833 VSIIDKYVID
+833 IDIIDKYVVN

-848 THEYDMIKLKEIAYE
+848 THDYDIIKLKEITKHTDGE
-863 KVDVSINKKEINT
+863 VIDKKEIKI
-876 NYQVMEKK
+876 NYEVGENK
-884 HFSKEGNKVLDID
+884 HFSKESDILDID
-897 SVKAMQYG
+897 SVKAMKYG
-905 TKVHEILEYAD
+905 TLIHEELEYAD
-916 FKNKNN
+916 FDKKNN
-922 KYLKKLFTKIKDD
+922 KYLEKLFNVISSD

-941 EYEFKYQKD
+941 EYEFSYQE
-950 NTIYNGVI
+950 NNIVYNGVI

-964 DTYIN
+964 DDYIN
-969 IVDYKLKNIDDENY
+969 IIDYKLKNIMDEKYN
-983 LKQLKGYKEYIES
+983 LQLRGYKKYIES
-996 ISSKKVFIYLYS
+996 ISNKVVNIYLYS
-1008 IMDDKLKEI
+1008 LIEDKILKI
-1017 EAFE
+1017 ED

>member
-1 MVMIMANTK
+1 MANTK

-42 RKIMSGVDVSRL
+42 RKIMSGVDVSKL

-66 MKNRIREA
+66 MKNRIRDA
-74 IIKNNLTEQL
+74 IIKNNLTKQL

-103 KKYAYSLN
+103 KKYAYKLN
-111 VDKNIGITDSNII
+111 ISKNIGIIDSNII
-124 TIYKYKVIDEIFDE
+124 TIYKYKVIDKIFDE
-138 MYGTEKFDNLIN
+138 MYGEEDFDNLIN

-155 DDIGLKKDIIKLS
+155 DDTSLKKDIIKLS
-168 EKLDLQIDKEK
+168 EKLDLQLDKEK
-179 YIDEYFNRY
+179 YIKEYFLHYDNEEFIGKMINDYMHLIRNKVIQLKDIYEEFTSYCSDSLIKKIDEYFN
-188 DNQEFINLMIEKYLK
+188 
-203 LINEKVLELKNIYQ
+203 
-217 EFISYCNDS
+217 
-226 LVKKLDEYFSGL
+226 GL
-238 FNASIYSEY
+238 FNAVEYDEY
-247 VTFMSKTAVRFV
+247 VLFMSKSPVRFTSV
-259 GVEEEGKDLK
+259 DENGLVLK
-269 DELKKKIEEIK
+269 EELKKKIEEIK

-285 KDTEEMISSIEKTK
+285 KDKNELTLGIEKTRRN
-299 EDIQIILEI
+299 IQVILNIISKM
-308 ITRLDKK
+308 D
-315 VNEYKDENGS
+315 NEVAKYKDRTGS

-336 KIVRDNLEVREEIRN
+336 GIVQNNLEIREEIRN

-363 TSNIQEKFVTLISN
+363 TSNIQEEFVSLISN

-407 YSKNDGGIK
+407 YSKHDGGIK

-449 YLASHNMV
+449 YLDSHNMV

-465 EDCKHDNNLVIY
+465 ENPGHDNNIEIY
-477 NYDNEINTEYTKEEK
+477 NYDNEINTMYTREEK
-492 ELFIISE
+492 EIFIISE
-499 DIKEKINN
+499 DIHEKIKNK
-507 DYLVFD
+507 YQVFD
-513 KKSNKLRKI
+513 KKSNHLRDIK
-522 RYSDICIITDRNKYL
+522 YSDICIITDRNKYL

-563 VVMILKNLIK
+563 VVLIIKNLIS

-579 QGIFDD
+579 KGIIDD

-591 TSVARSFIFCYSD
+591 VSVARSFIFTYSD
-604 DEIYQINKDRKYYK
+604 DMIYQIDKNKRYYQDEIIK
-618 DTIFEKC
+618 KC

-633 LEDIINDIFKVFNIY
+633 LEDIINEIFMVFNIY
-648 ERLTTLSGID
+648 EKLTTLSGID
-658 EYLVRISNLLDI
+658 EYLIRIDNILDI
-670 ASNLG
+670 ASNLS
-675 GLGYTLEEFIN
+675 GLGYNLEEFIN
-686 YIEEV
+686 YIEDV
-691 TEKGLT
+691 LNKGLT
-697 IKYSGNTNVDNAVK
+697 IKYSTNTSVDNAVK

-730 MHNEFTIKEINDKM
+730 MHNEFTIKEINDKI
-744 LINDEMGIILPYID
+744 LISDKGGIILPYIN
-758 ENEDVCNN
+758 ENGDISQN
-766 ILKDLYIDNF
+766 ILKDLYVDNF

-804 LDKNRYGYNRM
+804 LNKEKNGYGRL
-815 VPTDKR
+815 VPVNMR
-821 LTYRSFLDILNS
+821 LKYRSFLDILNS
-833 VSIIDKYVID
+833 IDIIDKYVVN

-848 THEYDMIKLKEIAYE
+848 THDYDTIKLKEITKHTDGE
-863 KVDVSINKKEINT
+863 VIDKKEIKI
-876 NYQVMEKK
+876 NYEVGENK
-884 HFSKEGNKVLDID
+884 HFSKESDILDID
-897 SVKAMQYG
+897 SVKAMKYG
-905 TKVHEILEYAD
+905 TLIHEELEYAD
-916 FKNKNN
+916 FDKKNN
-922 KYLKKLFTKIKDD
+922 KYLEKLFNVISSD

-941 EYEFKYQKD
+941 EYEFSYQE
-950 NTIYNGVI
+950 NNIVYNGVI

-964 DTYIN
+964 DNYIN
-969 IVDYKLKNIDDENY
+969 IIDYKLKNIMDEKYN
-983 LKQLKGYKEYIES
+983 LQLRGYKKYIES
-996 ISSKKVFIYLYS
+996 ISNKVVNIYLYS
-1008 IMDDKLKEI
+1008 LIEDKILKI
-1017 EAFE
+1017 ED

>member
-1 MVMIMANTK
+1 MANTK

-42 RKIMSGVDVSRL
+42 RKIMSGVDVSKL

-66 MKNRIREA
+66 MKNRIRDA
-74 IIKNNLTEQL
+74 IIKNNLTKQL
-84 NLLDAA
+84 NLLDGA

-103 KKYAYSLN
+103 KKYAYKLN
-111 VDKNIGITDSNII
+111 ISKNIGITDSNII
-124 TIYKYKVIDEIFDE
+124 TIYKYKVIDKIFDE
-138 MYGTEKFDNLIN
+138 MYGEEDFDNLIN

-155 DDIGLKKDIIKLS
+155 DDTSLKKDIIKLS
-168 EKLDLQIDKEK
+168 EKLDLQLDKEK
-179 YIDEYFNRY
+179 YIKEYFLHYDNEEFIGKMINDYMHLIRNKVIQLKDIYEEFTSYCSDSLIKKIDEYFN
-188 DNQEFINLMIEKYLK
+188 
-203 LINEKVLELKNIYQ
+203 
-217 EFISYCNDS
+217 
-226 LVKKLDEYFSGL
+226 GL
-238 FNASIYSEY
+238 FNAVEYDEY
-247 VTFMSKTAVRFV
+247 VLFMSKSSVRFTSV
-259 GVEEEGKDLK
+259 DENGLVLK
-269 DELKKKIEEIK
+269 EELKKKIEEIK

-285 KDTEEMISSIEKTK
+285 KDKNELTLGIEKTRRN
-299 EDIQIILEI
+299 IQVILNIISKMDSEVA
-308 ITRLDKK
+308 K
-315 VNEYKDENGS
+315 YKDKTGS

-336 KIVRDNLEVREEIRN
+336 GIVQNNLEIREEIRN

-363 TSNIQEKFVTLISN
+363 TSNIQEEFVSLISN

-407 YSKNDGGIK
+407 YSKHDGGIK

-449 YLASHNMV
+449 YLESHNMV

-465 EDCKHDNNLVIY
+465 ENPGHDNNLEIY
-477 NYDNEINTEYTKEEK
+477 NYDNEINTMYTREEK
-492 ELFIISE
+492 EIFIISE
-499 DIKEKINN
+499 DIHEKIKNK
-507 DYLVFD
+507 YQVFD
-513 KKSNKLRKI
+513 KKSNHLRDIK
-522 RYSDICIITDRNKYL
+522 YSDICIITDRNKYL

-563 VVMILKNLIK
+563 VVLIIKNLIS

-579 QGIFDD
+579 KGIIDD

-591 TSVARSFIFCYSD
+591 VSVARSFIFTYSD
-604 DEIYQINKDRKYYK
+604 DMIYQIDKNKRYYQDEIIK
-618 DTIFEKC
+618 KC
-625 KLINLNNP
+625 KLINLNYP
-633 LEDIINDIFKVFNIY
+633 LEDIINEIFMVFNIY
-648 ERLTTLSGID
+648 EKLTTLSGID
-658 EYLVRISNLLDI
+658 EYLIRIDNILDI
-670 ASNLG
+670 ASNLS
-675 GLGYTLEEFIN
+675 GLGYNLEEFIN
-686 YIEEV
+686 YIEDV
-691 TEKGLT
+691 LNKGLT
-697 IKYSGNTNVDNAVK
+697 IKYSTNTSIDNAVK

-730 MHNEFTIKEINDKM
+730 MHNEFTIKEINDKI
-744 LINDEMGIILPYID
+744 LVSDKGGIILPYIN
-758 ENEDVCNN
+758 ENGDISQN
-766 ILKDLYIDNF
+766 ILKDLYVDNF

-804 LDKNRYGYNRM
+804 LNKEKNGYGRL
-815 VPTDKR
+815 VPVNMR
-821 LTYRSFLDILNS
+821 LKYRSFLDILNS
-833 VSIIDKYVID
+833 IDVIDKYVVN

-848 THEYDMIKLKEIAYE
+848 THDYDIIKLKEITKHTDGE
-863 KVDVSINKKEINT
+863 VIDKKEIKI
-876 NYQVMEKK
+876 NYEVGENK
-884 HFSKEGNKVLDID
+884 HFSKESDILDID
-897 SVKAMQYG
+897 SVKAMKYG
-905 TKVHEILEYAD
+905 TLIHEELEYAD
-916 FKNKNN
+916 FDKKNN
-922 KYLKKLFTKIKDD
+922 KYLEKLFNVISSD

-941 EYEFKYQKD
+941 EYEFSYQE
-950 NTIYNGVI
+950 NNIVYNGVI

-964 DTYIN
+964 DDYIN
-969 IVDYKLKNIDDENY
+969 IIDYKLKNIMDEKYN
-983 LKQLKGYKEYIES
+983 LQLRGYKKYIES
-996 ISSKKVFIYLYS
+996 ISNKVVNIYLYS
-1008 IMDDKLKEI
+1008 LIEDKILKI
-1017 EAFE
+1017 ED

>member
-1 MVMIMANTK
+1 MANTK

-42 RKIMSGVDVSRL
+42 RKIMSGVDVSKL

-66 MKNRIREA
+66 MKNRIRDA
-74 IIKNNLTEQL
+74 IIKNNLTKQL

-103 KKYAYSLN
+103 KKYAYKLN
-111 VDKNIGITDSNII
+111 ISKNIGIIDSNII
-124 TIYKYKVIDEIFDE
+124 TIYKYKVIDKIFDE
-138 MYGTEKFDNLIN
+138 MYGEEDFDNLIN

-155 DDIGLKKDIIKLS
+155 DDTSLKKDIIKLS
-168 EKLDLQIDKEK
+168 EKLDLQLDKEK
-179 YIDEYFNRY
+179 YIKEYFLHYDNEEFIGKMINDYMHLIRNKVIQLKDIYEEFTSYCSDSLIKKIDEYFN
-188 DNQEFINLMIEKYLK
+188 
-203 LINEKVLELKNIYQ
+203 
-217 EFISYCNDS
+217 
-226 LVKKLDEYFSGL
+226 GL
-238 FNASIYSEY
+238 FNAVEYDEY
-247 VTFMSKTAVRFV
+247 VLFMSKSPVRFTSV
-259 GVEEEGKDLK
+259 DENGLELK
-269 DELKKKIEEIK
+269 EELKKKIEEIK

-285 KDTEEMISSIEKTK
+285 KNKNELALGIEKTRRN
-299 EDIQIILEI
+299 IQVILNIISKM
-308 ITRLDKK
+308 D
-315 VNEYKDENGS
+315 NEVAKYKDRTGS

-336 KIVRDNLEVREEIRN
+336 GIVQNNLEIREEIRN

-363 TSNIQEKFVTLISN
+363 TSNIQEEFVSLISN

-407 YSKNDGGIK
+407 YSKHDGGIK

-449 YLASHNMV
+449 YLDSHNMV

-465 EDCKHDNNLVIY
+465 ENPGHDNNLEIY
-477 NYDNEINTEYTKEEK
+477 NYDNEINTMYTREEK
-492 ELFIISE
+492 EIFIISE
-499 DIKEKINN
+499 DIHEKIKNK
-507 DYLVFD
+507 YQVFD
-513 KKSNKLRKI
+513 KKSNHLRDIK
-522 RYSDICIITDRNKYL
+522 YSDICIITDRNKYL

-563 VVMILKNLIK
+563 VVLIIKNLIS

-579 QGIFDD
+579 KGIIDD

-591 TSVARSFIFCYSD
+591 VSVARSFIFTYSD
-604 DEIYQINKDRKYYK
+604 DMIYQIDKNKKYYQDEIIK
-618 DTIFEKC
+618 KC

-633 LEDIINDIFKVFNIY
+633 LEDIINEIFMVFNIY
-648 ERLTTLSGID
+648 EKLTTLSGID
-658 EYLVRISNLLDI
+658 EYLIRIDNILDI
-670 ASNLG
+670 ASNLS
-675 GLGYTLEEFIN
+675 GLGYNLEEFIN
-686 YIEEV
+686 YIEDV
-691 TEKGLT
+691 LNKGLT
-697 IKYSGNTNVDNAVK
+697 IKYSTNTSVDNAVK

-730 MHNEFTIKEINDKM
+730 MHNEFTIKEINDKI
-744 LINDEMGIILPYID
+744 LISDKGGIILPYIN
-758 ENEDVCNN
+758 ENGDISQN
-766 ILKDLYIDNF
+766 ILKDLYVDNF

-804 LDKNRYGYNRM
+804 LNKEKNGYGRL
-815 VPTDKR
+815 VPVNMR
-821 LTYRSFLDILNS
+821 LKYRSFLDILNS
-833 VSIIDKYVID
+833 IDIIDKYVVN

-848 THEYDMIKLKEIAYE
+848 THDYDTIKLKEITKHTDGE
-863 KVDVSINKKEINT
+863 VIDKKEIKI
-876 NYQVMEKK
+876 NYEVGENK
-884 HFSKEGNKVLDID
+884 HFSKESDILDID
-897 SVKAMQYG
+897 SVKAMKYG
-905 TKVHEILEYAD
+905 TLIHEELEYAD
-916 FKNKNN
+916 FDKKNN
-922 KYLKKLFTKIKDD
+922 KYLEKLFNVISSD

-941 EYEFKYQKD
+941 EYEFSYQE
-950 NTIYNGVI
+950 NNIVYNGVI

-964 DTYIN
+964 DDYIN
-969 IVDYKLKNIDDENY
+969 IIDYKLKNIMDEKYN
-983 LKQLKGYKEYIES
+983 LQLRGYKKYIES
-996 ISSKKVFIYLYS
+996 ISNKVVNIYLYS
-1008 IMDDKLKEI
+1008 LIEDKILKI
-1017 EAFE
+1017 ED

>member
-1 MVMIMANTK
+1 MANTK

-42 RKIMSGVDVSRL
+42 RKIMSGVDVSKL

-66 MKNRIREA
+66 MKNRIRDA
-74 IIKNNLTEQL
+74 IIKNNLTKQL

-103 KKYAYSLN
+103 KKYAYKLN
-111 VDKNIGITDSNII
+111 ISKNIGIIDSNII
-124 TIYKYKVIDEIFDE
+124 TIYKYKVIDKIFDE
-138 MYGTEKFDNLIN
+138 MYGEEDFDNLIN

-155 DDIGLKKDIIKLS
+155 DDTSLKKDIIKLS
-168 EKLDLQIDKEK
+168 EKLDLQLDKEK
-179 YIDEYFNRY
+179 YIKEYFLHYDNEEFIGKMINDYMHLIRNKVIQLKDIYEEFTSYCSDSLIKKIDEYFN
-188 DNQEFINLMIEKYLK
+188 
-203 LINEKVLELKNIYQ
+203 
-217 EFISYCNDS
+217 
-226 LVKKLDEYFSGL
+226 GL
-238 FNASIYSEY
+238 FNAVEYDEY
-247 VTFMSKTAVRFV
+247 VLFMSKSSVRFTSV
-259 GVEEEGKDLK
+259 DENGLVLK
-269 DELKKKIEEIK
+269 EELKKKIEEIK

-285 KDTEEMISSIEKTK
+285 KDKNELTLGIEKTRRNIQVML
-299 EDIQIILEI
+299 DIISKM
-308 ITRLDKK
+308 D
-315 VNEYKDENGS
+315 NEVAKYKDKTGS

-336 KIVRDNLEVREEIRN
+336 GIVQNNLEIREEIRN

-363 TSNIQEKFVTLISN
+363 TSNIQEEFVSLISN

-407 YSKNDGGIK
+407 YSKHDGGIK

-449 YLASHNMV
+449 YLDSHNMV

-465 EDCKHDNNLVIY
+465 ENPGHDNNLEIY
-477 NYDNEINTEYTKEEK
+477 NYDNEINTMYTREEK
-492 ELFIISE
+492 EIFIISE
-499 DIKEKINN
+499 DIHEKIKNK
-507 DYLVFD
+507 YQVFD
-513 KKSNKLRKI
+513 KKSNHLREIK
-522 RYSDICIITDRNKYL
+522 YSDICIITDRNKYL

-563 VVMILKNLIK
+563 VVLIIKNLIS

-579 QGIFDD
+579 KGIIDD

-591 TSVARSFIFCYSD
+591 VSVARSFIFTYSD
-604 DEIYQINKDRKYYK
+604 DMIYQIDKNKKYYQDEIIK
-618 DTIFEKC
+618 KC

-633 LEDIINDIFKVFNIY
+633 LEDIINEIFMVFNIY
-648 ERLTTLSGID
+648 EKLTTLSGID
-658 EYLVRISNLLDI
+658 EYLIRIDNILDI
-670 ASNLG
+670 ASNLS
-675 GLGYTLEEFIN
+675 GLGYNLEEFIN
-686 YIEEV
+686 YIEDV
-691 TEKGLT
+691 LNKGLT
-697 IKYSGNTNVDNAVK
+697 IKYSTNTSVDNAVK

-730 MHNEFTIKEINDKM
+730 MHNEFTIKEINDKI
-744 LINDEMGIILPYID
+744 LVSDKGGIILPYIN
-758 ENEDVCNN
+758 ENGDISQN
-766 ILKDLYIDNF
+766 ILKDLYVDNF

-804 LDKNRYGYNRM
+804 LNKEKNGYGRL
-815 VPTDKR
+815 VPVNMR
-821 LTYRSFLDILNS
+821 LKYRSFLDILNS
-833 VSIIDKYVID
+833 IDIIDKYVVN

-848 THEYDMIKLKEIAYE
+848 THDYDIIKLKEITKHTDGE
-863 KVDVSINKKEINT
+863 VIDKKEIKI
-876 NYQVMEKK
+876 NYEVGENK
-884 HFSKEGNKVLDID
+884 HFSKESDILDID
-897 SVKAMQYG
+897 SVKAMKYG
-905 TKVHEILEYAD
+905 TLIHEELEYAD
-916 FKNKNN
+916 FDKKNN
-922 KYLKKLFTKIKDD
+922 KYLEKLFNVISSD

-941 EYEFKYQKD
+941 EYEFSYQE
-950 NTIYNGVI
+950 NNIVYNGVI

-964 DTYIN
+964 DDYIN
-969 IVDYKLKNIDDENY
+969 IIDYKLKNIMDEKYN
-983 LKQLKGYKEYIES
+983 LQLRGYKKYIES
-996 ISSKKVFIYLYS
+996 ISNKVVNIYLYS
-1008 IMDDKLKEI
+1008 LIEDKILKI
-1017 EAFE
+1017 ED

>member
-1 MVMIMANTK
+1 MANTK

-42 RKIMSGVDVSRL
+42 RKIMSGVDVSKL

-66 MKNRIREA
+66 MKNRIRDA
-74 IIKNNLTEQL
+74 IIKNNLTKQL

-103 KKYAYSLN
+103 KKYAYKLN
-111 VDKNIGITDSNII
+111 ISKNIGITDSNII
-124 TIYKYKVIDEIFDE
+124 TIYKYKVIDKIFDE
-138 MYGTEKFDNLIN
+138 MYGEEDFDNLIN

-155 DDIGLKKDIIKLS
+155 DDTSLKKDIIKLS
-168 EKLDLQIDKEK
+168 EKLDLQLDKEK
-179 YIDEYFNRY
+179 YIKDYFLHYDNEEFIGKMINDYMHLIRNKVIQLKDIYEEFTSYCSDSLIKKIDEYFN
-188 DNQEFINLMIEKYLK
+188 
-203 LINEKVLELKNIYQ
+203 
-217 EFISYCNDS
+217 
-226 LVKKLDEYFSGL
+226 GL
-238 FNASIYSEY
+238 FNAVEYDEY
-247 VTFMSKTAVRFV
+247 VLFMSKSSVRFTSV
-259 GVEEEGKDLK
+259 DENGLVLK
-269 DELKKKIEEIK
+269 EELKKKIEEIK

-285 KDTEEMISSIEKTK
+285 KDKNELTLGIEKTRRN
-299 EDIQIILEI
+299 IQVILNIISKM
-308 ITRLDKK
+308 D
-315 VNEYKDENGS
+315 NEVAKYKDKIGS

-336 KIVRDNLEVREEIRN
+336 GIVQNNLEIREEIRN

-363 TSNIQEKFVTLISN
+363 TSNIQEEFVSLISN

-407 YSKNDGGIK
+407 YSKHDGGIK

-449 YLASHNMV
+449 YLDSHNMV

-465 EDCKHDNNLVIY
+465 EDPGHDNNIEIY
-477 NYDNEINTEYTKEEK
+477 NYDNEINTMYTREEK
-492 ELFIISE
+492 EIFIISE
-499 DIKEKINN
+499 DIKEKIKNK
-507 DYLVFD
+507 YQVFD
-513 KKSNKLRKI
+513 KKSNHLRDIK
-522 RYSDICIITDRNKYL
+522 YSDICIITDRNKYL

-563 VVMILKNLIK
+563 VVLIIKNLIS

-579 QGIFDD
+579 KGIIDD

-591 TSVARSFIFCYSD
+591 VSVARSFIFTYSD
-604 DEIYQINKDRKYYK
+604 DMIYQIDKNKRYYQDEIIK
-618 DTIFEKC
+618 KC
-625 KLINLNNP
+625 KLINLNYP
-633 LEDIINDIFKVFNIY
+633 LEDIINEIFMVFNIY
-648 ERLTTLSGID
+648 EKLTTLSGID
-658 EYLVRISNLLDI
+658 EYLIRIDNILDI
-670 ASNLG
+670 ASNLS
-675 GLGYTLEEFIN
+675 GLGYNLEEFIN
-686 YIEEV
+686 YIEDV
-691 TEKGLT
+691 LNKGLT
-697 IKYSGNTNVDNAVK
+697 IKYSTNTSIDNAVK

-730 MHNEFTIKEINDKM
+730 MHNEFTIKEINDKI
-744 LINDEMGIILPYID
+744 LVSDKGGIILPYIN
-758 ENEDVCNN
+758 ENGDISQN
-766 ILKDLYIDNF
+766 ILKDLYVDNF

-804 LDKNRYGYNRM
+804 LNKEKNGYGRL
-815 VPTDKR
+815 VPVNMR
-821 LTYRSFLDILNS
+821 LKYRSFLDILNS
-833 VSIIDKYVID
+833 IDIIDKYVVN

-848 THEYDMIKLKEIAYE
+848 THDYDIIKLKEITKHTDGE
-863 KVDVSINKKEINT
+863 VIDKKEIKI
-876 NYQVMEKK
+876 NYEVGENK
-884 HFSKEGNKVLDID
+884 HFSKESDILDVD
-897 SVKAMQYG
+897 SVKAMKYG
-905 TKVHEILEYAD
+905 TLIHEELEYAD
-916 FKNKNN
+916 FDKKNN
-922 KYLKKLFTKIKDD
+922 KYLEKLFNVISSD

-941 EYEFKYQKD
+941 EYEFSYQE
-950 NTIYNGVI
+950 NNIVYNGVI

-964 DTYIN
+964 DDYIN
-969 IVDYKLKNIDDENY
+969 IIDYKLKNIMDEKYN
-983 LKQLKGYKEYIES
+983 LQLRGYKKYIES
-996 ISSKKVFIYLYS
+996 ISNKVVNIYLYS
-1008 IMDDKLKEI
+1008 LIEDKILKI
-1017 EAFE
+1017 ED

>member
-1 MVMIMANTK
+1 MANTK

-42 RKIMSGVDVSRL
+42 RKIMSGVDVSKL

-66 MKNRIREA
+66 MKNRIRDA
-74 IIKNNLTEQL
+74 IIKNNLTKQL

-103 KKYAYSLN
+103 KKYAYKLN
-111 VDKNIGITDSNII
+111 ISKNIGIIDSNII
-124 TIYKYKVIDEIFDE
+124 TIYKYKVIDKIFDE
-138 MYGTEKFDNLIN
+138 MYGEEDFDNLIN

-155 DDIGLKKDIIKLS
+155 DDTSLKKDIIKLS
-168 EKLDLQIDKEK
+168 EKLDLQLDKEK
-179 YIDEYFNRY
+179 YIKEYFLHYDNEEFIGKMINDYMHLIRNKVIQLKDIYEEFTSYCSDSLIKKIDEYFN
-188 DNQEFINLMIEKYLK
+188 
-203 LINEKVLELKNIYQ
+203 
-217 EFISYCNDS
+217 
-226 LVKKLDEYFSGL
+226 GL
-238 FNASIYSEY
+238 FNAVEYDEY
-247 VTFMSKTAVRFV
+247 VLFMSKSPVRFTSV
-259 GVEEEGKDLK
+259 DENGLVLK
-269 DELKKKIEEIK
+269 EELKKKIEEIK

-285 KDTEEMISSIEKTK
+285 KNKNELALGIEKTRK
-299 EDIQIILEI
+299 NIQVMLDIISKM
-308 ITRLDKK
+308 D
-315 VNEYKDENGS
+315 NEVAKYKDKTGS

-336 KIVRDNLEVREEIRN
+336 GIVQNNLEIREEIRN

-363 TSNIQEKFVTLISN
+363 TSNIQEEFVSLISN

-407 YSKNDGGIK
+407 YSKHDGGIK

-449 YLASHNMV
+449 YLDSHNMV

-465 EDCKHDNNLVIY
+465 ENPGHDNNLEIY
-477 NYDNEINTEYTKEEK
+477 NYDNEINTMYTREEK
-492 ELFIISE
+492 EIFIISE
-499 DIKEKINN
+499 DIHEKIKNK
-507 DYLVFD
+507 YQVFD
-513 KKSNKLRKI
+513 KKSNHLRDIK
-522 RYSDICIITDRNKYL
+522 YSDICIITDRNKYL

-563 VVMILKNLIK
+563 VVLIIKNLIS

-579 QGIFDD
+579 KGIIDD

-591 TSVARSFIFCYSD
+591 VSVARSFIFTYSD
-604 DEIYQINKDRKYYK
+604 DMIYQIDKNKRYYQDEIVK
-618 DTIFEKC
+618 KC

-633 LEDIINDIFKVFNIY
+633 LEDIINEIFMVFNIY
-648 ERLTTLSGID
+648 EKLTTLSGID
-658 EYLVRISNLLDI
+658 EYLIRIDNILDI
-670 ASNLG
+670 ASNLS
-675 GLGYTLEEFIN
+675 GLGYNLEEFIN
-686 YIEEV
+686 YIEDV
-691 TEKGLT
+691 LNKGLT
-697 IKYSGNTNVDNAVK
+697 IKYSTNTSVDNAVK

-730 MHNEFTIKEINDKM
+730 MHNEFTIKEINDKI
-744 LINDEMGIILPYID
+744 LISDKGGIILPYIN
-758 ENEDVCNN
+758 ENGDISQN
-766 ILKDLYIDNF
+766 ILKDLYVDNF

-804 LDKNRYGYNRM
+804 LNKEKNGYGRL
-815 VPTDKR
+815 VPVNMR
-821 LTYRSFLDILNS
+821 LKYRSFLDILNS
-833 VSIIDKYVID
+833 IDIIDKYVVN

-848 THEYDMIKLKEIAYE
+848 THDYDTIKLKEITKHTDGE
-863 KVDVSINKKEINT
+863 VIDKKEIKI
-876 NYQVMEKK
+876 NYEVGENK
-884 HFSKEGNKVLDID
+884 HFSKESDILDID
-897 SVKAMQYG
+897 SVKAMKYG
-905 TKVHEILEYAD
+905 TLIHEELEYAD
-916 FKNKNN
+916 FDKKNN
-922 KYLKKLFTKIKDD
+922 KYLEKLFNVISSD

-941 EYEFKYQKD
+941 EYEFSYQE
-950 NTIYNGVI
+950 NNIVYNGVI

-964 DTYIN
+964 DDYIN
-969 IVDYKLKNIDDENY
+969 IIDYKLKNIMDEKYN
-983 LKQLKGYKEYIES
+983 LQLRGYKKYIES
-996 ISSKKVFIYLYS
+996 ISNKVVNIYLYS
-1008 IMDDKLKEI
+1008 LIEDKILKI
-1017 EAFE
+1017 ED

>member
-1 MVMIMANTK
+1 MANTK

-42 RKIMSGVDVSRL
+42 RKIMSGVDVSKL

-66 MKNRIREA
+66 MKNRIRDA
-74 IIKNNLTEQL
+74 IIKNNLTKQL

-103 KKYAYSLN
+103 KKYAYKLN
-111 VDKNIGITDSNII
+111 ISKNIGIIDSNII
-124 TIYKYKVIDEIFDE
+124 TIYKYKVIDKIFDE
-138 MYGTEKFDNLIN
+138 MYGEEDFDNLIN

-155 DDIGLKKDIIKLS
+155 DDTSLKKDIIKLS
-168 EKLDLQIDKEK
+168 EKLDLQLDKEK
-179 YIDEYFNRY
+179 YIKEYFLHYDNEEFIGKMINDYMHLIRNKVIQLKDIYEEFTSYCSDSLIKKIDEYFN
-188 DNQEFINLMIEKYLK
+188 
-203 LINEKVLELKNIYQ
+203 
-217 EFISYCNDS
+217 
-226 LVKKLDEYFSGL
+226 GL
-238 FNASIYSEY
+238 FNAVEYDEY
-247 VTFMSKTAVRFV
+247 VLFMSKSPVRFTSV
-259 GVEEEGKDLK
+259 DENGLELK
-269 DELKKKIEEIK
+269 EELKKKIEEIK

-285 KDTEEMISSIEKTK
+285 KNKNELALGIEKTRRN
-299 EDIQIILEI
+299 IQVILNIISKM
-308 ITRLDKK
+308 D
-315 VNEYKDENGS
+315 NEVAKYKDKTGS

-336 KIVRDNLEVREEIRN
+336 GIVQNNLEIREEIRN

-363 TSNIQEKFVTLISN
+363 TSNIQEEFVSLISN

-407 YSKNDGGIK
+407 YSKHDGGIK

-449 YLASHNMV
+449 YLDSHNMV

-465 EDCKHDNNLVIY
+465 ENPGHDNNLEIY
-477 NYDNEINTEYTKEEK
+477 NYDNEINTMYTREEK
-492 ELFIISE
+492 EIFIISE
-499 DIKEKINN
+499 DIHEKIKNK
-507 DYLVFD
+507 YQVFD
-513 KKSNKLRKI
+513 KKSNHLRDIK
-522 RYSDICIITDRNKYL
+522 YSDICIITDRNKYL

-563 VVMILKNLIK
+563 VVLIIKNLIS

-579 QGIFDD
+579 KGIIDD

-591 TSVARSFIFCYSD
+591 VSVARSFIFTYSD
-604 DEIYQINKDRKYYK
+604 DMIYQIDKNKRYYQDEIVK
-618 DTIFEKC
+618 KC

-633 LEDIINDIFKVFNIY
+633 LEDIINEIFMVFNIY
-648 ERLTTLSGID
+648 EKLTTLSGID
-658 EYLVRISNLLDI
+658 EYLIRIDNILDI
-670 ASNLG
+670 ASNLS
-675 GLGYTLEEFIN
+675 GLGYNLEEFIN
-686 YIEEV
+686 YIEDV
-691 TEKGLT
+691 LNKGLT
-697 IKYSGNTNVDNAVK
+697 IKYSTNTSIDNAVK

-730 MHNEFTIKEINDKM
+730 MHNEFTIKEINDKI
-744 LINDEMGIILPYID
+744 LVSDKGGIILPYIN
-758 ENEDVCNN
+758 ENGDISQN
-766 ILKDLYIDNF
+766 ILKDLYVDNF

-804 LDKNRYGYNRM
+804 LNKEKNGYGRL
-815 VPTDKR
+815 VPVNMR
-821 LTYRSFLDILNS
+821 LKYRSFLDILNS
-833 VSIIDKYVID
+833 IDIIDKYVVN

-848 THEYDMIKLKEIAYE
+848 THDYDTIKLKEITKHTDGE
-863 KVDVSINKKEINT
+863 VIDKKEIKI
-876 NYQVMEKK
+876 NYEVGENK
-884 HFSKEGNKVLDID
+884 HFSKESDILDID
-897 SVKAMQYG
+897 SVKAMKYG
-905 TKVHEILEYAD
+905 TLIHEELEYAD
-916 FKNKNN
+916 FDKKNN
-922 KYLKKLFTKIKDD
+922 KYLEKLFNVISSD

-941 EYEFKYQKD
+941 EYEFSYQE
-950 NTIYNGVI
+950 NNIVYNGVI

-964 DTYIN
+964 DNYIN
-969 IVDYKLKNIDDENY
+969 IIDYKLKNIMDEKYN
-983 LKQLKGYKEYIES
+983 LHLRGYKKYIDS
-996 ISSKKVFIYLYS
+996 ISNKVVNIYLYS
-1008 IMDDKLKEI
+1008 LIEDKILKI
-1017 EAFE
+1017 ED

>member
-1 MVMIMANTK
+1 MANTK

-42 RKIMSGVDVSRL
+42 RKIMSGVDVSKL

-66 MKNRIREA
+66 MKNRIRDA
-74 IIKNNLTEQL
+74 IIKNNLTKQL

-103 KKYAYSLN
+103 KKYAYKLN
-111 VDKNIGITDSNII
+111 ISKNIGIIDSNII
-124 TIYKYKVIDEIFDE
+124 TIYKYKVIDKIFDE
-138 MYGTEKFDNLIN
+138 MYGEEDFDNLIN

-155 DDIGLKKDIIKLS
+155 DDTSLKKDIIKLS
-168 EKLDLQIDKEK
+168 EKLDLQLDKEK
-179 YIDEYFNRY
+179 YIKDYFLHYDNEEFIGKMINDYMHLIRNKVIQLKDIYEEFTSYCSDSLIKKIDEYFN
-188 DNQEFINLMIEKYLK
+188 
-203 LINEKVLELKNIYQ
+203 
-217 EFISYCNDS
+217 
-226 LVKKLDEYFSGL
+226 GL
-238 FNASIYSEY
+238 FNAVEYDEY
-247 VTFMSKTAVRFV
+247 VLFMSKSPVRFTSV
-259 GVEEEGKDLK
+259 DENGLELK
-269 DELKKKIEEIK
+269 EELKKKIEEIK

-285 KDTEEMISSIEKTK
+285 KNKNELALGIEKTRK
-299 EDIQIILEI
+299 NIQVMLDIISKM
-308 ITRLDKK
+308 D
-315 VNEYKDENGS
+315 NEVAKYKDKTGS

-336 KIVRDNLEVREEIRN
+336 GIVQNNLEIREEIRN

-363 TSNIQEKFVTLISN
+363 TSNIQEEFVSLISN

-407 YSKNDGGIK
+407 YSKHDGGIK

-449 YLASHNMV
+449 YLDSHNMV

-465 EDCKHDNNLVIY
+465 ENPGHDNNLEIY
-477 NYDNEINTEYTKEEK
+477 NYDNEINTMYTREEK
-492 ELFIISE
+492 EIFIISE
-499 DIKEKINN
+499 DIHEKIKNK
-507 DYLVFD
+507 YQVFD
-513 KKSNKLRKI
+513 KKSNHLRDIK
-522 RYSDICIITDRNKYL
+522 YSDICIITDRNKYL

-563 VVMILKNLIK
+563 VVLIIKNLIS

-579 QGIFDD
+579 KGIIDD

-591 TSVARSFIFCYSD
+591 VSVARSFIFTYSD
-604 DEIYQINKDRKYYK
+604 DMIYQIDKNKRYYQDEIIK
-618 DTIFEKC
+618 KC

-633 LEDIINDIFKVFNIY
+633 LEDIINEIFMVFNIY
-648 ERLTTLSGID
+648 EKLTTLSGID
-658 EYLVRISNLLDI
+658 EYLIRIDNILDI
-670 ASNLG
+670 ASNLS
-675 GLGYTLEEFIN
+675 GLGYNLEEFIN
-686 YIEEV
+686 YIEDV
-691 TEKGLT
+691 LNKGLT
-697 IKYSGNTNVDNAVK
+697 IKYSTNTSIDNAVK

-730 MHNEFTIKEINDKM
+730 MHNEFTIKEINDKI
-744 LINDEMGIILPYID
+744 LVSDKGGIILPYIN
-758 ENEDVCNN
+758 ENGDISQN
-766 ILKDLYIDNF
+766 ILKDLYVDNF

-804 LDKNRYGYNRM
+804 LNKEKNGYGRL
-815 VPTDKR
+815 VPTNMR
-821 LTYRSFLDILNS
+821 LKYRSFLDILNS
-833 VSIIDKYVID
+833 IDIIDKYVVN

-848 THEYDMIKLKEIAYE
+848 THDYDTIKLKEITKHTDGE
-863 KVDVSINKKEINT
+863 VIDKKEIKI
-876 NYQVMEKK
+876 NYEVGENK
-884 HFSKEGNKVLDID
+884 HFSKESDILDID
-897 SVKAMQYG
+897 SVKAMKYG
-905 TKVHEILEYAD
+905 TLIHEELEYAD
-916 FKNKNN
+916 FDKKNN
-922 KYLKKLFTKIKDD
+922 KYLEKLFNVISSD

-941 EYEFKYQKD
+941 EYEFSYQE
-950 NTIYNGVI
+950 NNIVYNGVI

-964 DTYIN
+964 DDYIN
-969 IVDYKLKNIDDENY
+969 IIDYKLKNIMDEKYN
-983 LKQLKGYKEYIES
+983 LQLRGYKKYIES
-996 ISSKKVFIYLYS
+996 ISNKVVNIYLYS
-1008 IMDDKLKEI
+1008 LIEDKILKI
-1017 EAFE
+1017 ED

>member
-1 MVMIMANTK
+1 MANTK

-42 RKIMSGVDVSRL
+42 RKIMSGVDVSKL

-66 MKNRIREA
+66 MKNRIRDA
-74 IIKNNLTEQL
+74 IIKNNLTKQL

-103 KKYAYSLN
+103 KKYAYKLN
-111 VDKNIGITDSNII
+111 ISKNIGIIDSNII
-124 TIYKYKVIDEIFDE
+124 TIYKYKVIDKIFDE
-138 MYGTEKFDNLIN
+138 MYGEEDFDNLIN

-155 DDIGLKKDIIKLS
+155 DDTSLKKDIIKLS
-168 EKLDLQIDKEK
+168 EKLDLQLDKEK
-179 YIDEYFNRY
+179 YIKDYFLHY
-188 DNQEFINLMIEKYLK
+188 DNEEFIGKMINDYMHLIRNKVIQLK
-203 LINEKVLELKNIYQ
+203 DIYE
-217 EFISYCNDS
+217 EFTSYCSDS
-226 LVKKLDEYFSGL
+226 LIKKIDEYFSGL
-238 FNASIYSEY
+238 FNAVEYDEY
-247 VTFMSKTAVRFV
+247 VLFMSKSPVRFTSV
-259 GVEEEGKDLK
+259 DENGLVLK
-269 DELKKKIEEIK
+269 EELKKKIEEIK

-285 KDTEEMISSIEKTK
+285 KDKNELTLGIEKTRRN
-299 EDIQIILEI
+299 IQVILNIISKM
-308 ITRLDKK
+308 D
-315 VNEYKDENGS
+315 NEVAKYKDKTGS

-336 KIVRDNLEVREEIRN
+336 GIVQNNLEIREEIRN

-363 TSNIQEKFVTLISN
+363 TSNIQEEFVSLISN

-407 YSKNDGGIK
+407 YSKHDGGIK

-449 YLASHNMV
+449 YLDSHNMV

-465 EDCKHDNNLVIY
+465 ENPGHDNNLEIY
-477 NYDNEINTEYTKEEK
+477 NYDNEINTMYTREEK
-492 ELFIISE
+492 EIFIISE
-499 DIKEKINN
+499 DIKEKIKNK
-507 DYLVFD
+507 YQVFD
-513 KKSNKLRKI
+513 KKSNHLRDIK
-522 RYSDICIITDRNKYL
+522 YSDICIITDRNKYL

-563 VVMILKNLIK
+563 VVLIIKNLIS

-579 QGIFDD
+579 KGIIDD

-591 TSVARSFIFCYSD
+591 VSVARSFIFTYSD
-604 DEIYQINKDRKYYK
+604 DMIYQTDKNKRYYQDEIIK
-618 DTIFEKC
+618 KC
-625 KLINLNNP
+625 KLINLNYP
-633 LEDIINDIFKVFNIY
+633 LEDIINEIFMVFNIY
-648 ERLTTLSGID
+648 EKLTTLSGID
-658 EYLVRISNLLDI
+658 EYLIRIDNILDI
-670 ASNLG
+670 ASNLS
-675 GLGYTLEEFIN
+675 GLGYNLDEFIN
-686 YIEEV
+686 YIEDV
-691 TEKGLT
+691 LNKGLT
-697 IKYSGNTNVDNAVK
+697 IKYSTNTSIDNAVK

-730 MHNEFTIKEINDKM
+730 MHNEFTIKEINDKI
-744 LINDEMGIILPYID
+744 LVSDKGGIILPYIN
-758 ENEDVCNN
+758 ENGDISQN
-766 ILKDLYIDNF
+766 ILKDLYVDNF

-804 LDKNRYGYNRM
+804 LNKEKNGYGRL
-815 VPTDKR
+815 VPVNMR
-821 LTYRSFLDILNS
+821 LKYRSFLDILNS
-833 VSIIDKYVID
+833 IDVIDKYVVN

-848 THEYDMIKLKEIAYE
+848 THDYDIIKLKEITKHTDGE
-863 KVDVSINKKEINT
+863 VIDKKEIKI
-876 NYQVMEKK
+876 NYEVGENK
-884 HFSKEGNKVLDID
+884 HFSKESDILDID
-897 SVKAMQYG
+897 SVKAMKYG
-905 TKVHEILEYAD
+905 TLIHEELEYAD
-916 FKNKNN
+916 FDKKNN
-922 KYLKKLFTKIKDD
+922 KYLEKLFNVISSD

-941 EYEFKYQKD
+941 EYEFSYQE
-950 NTIYNGVI
+950 NNIVYNGVI

-964 DTYIN
+964 DDYIN
-969 IVDYKLKNIDDENY
+969 IIDYKLKNIMDEKYN
-983 LKQLKGYKEYIES
+983 LQLRGYKKYIES
-996 ISSKKVFIYLYS
+996 ISNKVVNIYLYS
-1008 IMDDKLKEI
+1008 LIEDKILKI
-1017 EAFE
+1017 ED

>member
-1 MVMIMANTK
+1 MANTK

-42 RKIMSGVDVSRL
+42 RKIMSGVDVSKL

-66 MKNRIREA
+66 MKNRIRDA
-74 IIKNNLTEQL
+74 IIKNNLTKQL

-103 KKYAYSLN
+103 KKYAYKLN
-111 VDKNIGITDSNII
+111 ISKNIGIIDSNII
-124 TIYKYKVIDEIFDE
+124 TIYKYKVIDKIFDE
-138 MYGTEKFDNLIN
+138 MYGEEDFDNLIN

-155 DDIGLKKDIIKLS
+155 DDTSLKKDIIKLS
-168 EKLDLQIDKEK
+168 EKLDLQLDKEK
-179 YIDEYFNRY
+179 YIKDYFLHYDNEEFIGKMINDYMHLIRNKVIQLKDIYEEFTSYCSDSLIKKIDEYFN
-188 DNQEFINLMIEKYLK
+188 
-203 LINEKVLELKNIYQ
+203 
-217 EFISYCNDS
+217 
-226 LVKKLDEYFSGL
+226 GL
-238 FNASIYSEY
+238 FNAVEYDEY
-247 VTFMSKTAVRFV
+247 VLFMSKSPVRFTSV
-259 GVEEEGKDLK
+259 DENGLELK
-269 DELKKKIEEIK
+269 EELKKKIEEIK

-285 KDTEEMISSIEKTK
+285 KDKNELTLGIEKTRRNIQVML
-299 EDIQIILEI
+299 DIISKM
-308 ITRLDKK
+308 D
-315 VNEYKDENGS
+315 NEVAKYKDKTGS

-336 KIVRDNLEVREEIRN
+336 GIVQNNLEIREEIRN

-363 TSNIQEKFVTLISN
+363 TSNIQEEFVSLISN

-407 YSKNDGGIK
+407 YSKHDGGIK

-449 YLASHNMV
+449 YLDSHNMV

-465 EDCKHDNNLVIY
+465 ENPGHDNNLEIY
-477 NYDNEINTEYTKEEK
+477 NYDNEINTMYTREEK
-492 ELFIISE
+492 EIFIISE
-499 DIKEKINN
+499 DIHEKIKNK
-507 DYLVFD
+507 YQVFD
-513 KKSNKLRKI
+513 KKSNHLRDIK
-522 RYSDICIITDRNKYL
+522 YSDICIITDRNKYL

-563 VVMILKNLIK
+563 VVLIIKNLIS

-579 QGIFDD
+579 KEIIDD

-591 TSVARSFIFCYSD
+591 VSVARSFIFTYSD
-604 DEIYQINKDRKYYK
+604 DMIYQIDKNKKYYQDEIIK
-618 DTIFEKC
+618 KC

-633 LEDIINDIFKVFNIY
+633 LEDIINEIFMVFNIY
-648 ERLTTLSGID
+648 EKLTTLSGID
-658 EYLVRISNLLDI
+658 EYLIRIDNILDI
-670 ASNLG
+670 ASNLS
-675 GLGYTLEEFIN
+675 GLGYNLEEFIN
-686 YIEEV
+686 YIEDV
-691 TEKGLT
+691 LNKGLT
-697 IKYSGNTNVDNAVK
+697 IKYSTNTSVDNAVK

-730 MHNEFTIKEINDKM
+730 MHNEFTIKEINDKI
-744 LINDEMGIILPYID
+744 LISDKGGIILPYIN
-758 ENEDVCNN
+758 ENGDISQN
-766 ILKDLYIDNF
+766 ILKDLYVDNF

-804 LDKNRYGYNRM
+804 LNKEKNGYGRL
-815 VPTDKR
+815 VPVNMR
-821 LTYRSFLDILNS
+821 LKYRSFLDILNS
-833 VSIIDKYVID
+833 IDIIDKYVVN

-848 THEYDMIKLKEIAYE
+848 THDYDIIKLKEITKHTDGE
-863 KVDVSINKKEINT
+863 VIDKKEIKI
-876 NYQVMEKK
+876 NYEVGENK
-884 HFSKEGNKVLDID
+884 HFSKESDILDID
-897 SVKAMQYG
+897 SVKAMKYG
-905 TKVHEILEYAD
+905 TLIHEELEYAD
-916 FKNKNN
+916 FDKKNN
-922 KYLKKLFTKIKDD
+922 KYLEKLFNVISSD

-941 EYEFKYQKD
+941 EYEFSYQE
-950 NTIYNGVI
+950 NNIVYNGVI

-964 DTYIN
+964 DDYIN
-969 IVDYKLKNIDDENY
+969 IIDYKLKNIMDEKYN
-983 LKQLKGYKEYIES
+983 LQLRGYKKYIES
-996 ISSKKVFIYLYS
+996 ISNKVVNIYLYS
-1008 IMDDKLKEI
+1008 LIEDKILKI
-1017 EAFE
+1017 ED

>member
-1 MVMIMANTK
+1 MANTK

-42 RKIMSGVDVSRL
+42 RKIMSGVDVSKL

-66 MKNRIREA
+66 MKNRIRDA
-74 IIKNNLTEQL
+74 IIKNNLIKQL

-103 KKYAYSLN
+103 KKYAYKLN
-111 VDKNIGITDSNII
+111 ISKNIGITDSNII
-124 TIYKYKVIDEIFDE
+124 TIYKYKVIDKIFDE
-138 MYGTEKFDNLIN
+138 MYGEEDFDNLIN

-155 DDIGLKKDIIKLS
+155 DDTSLKKDIIKLS
-168 EKLDLQIDKEK
+168 EKLDLQLDKEK
-179 YIDEYFNRY
+179 YIKDYFLHY
-188 DNQEFINLMIEKYLK
+188 DTEEFIGKMINDYMHLIRNKVIQLK
-203 LINEKVLELKNIYQ
+203 DIYE
-217 EFISYCNDS
+217 EFTSYCSDS
-226 LVKKLDEYFSGL
+226 LIKKIDEYFSGL
-238 FNASIYSEY
+238 FSAEEYDEY
-247 VTFMSKTAVRFV
+247 VLFMSRSSVRFTSV
-259 GVEEEGKDLK
+259 DENGLELK
-269 DELKKKIEEIK
+269 EELKKKIEEIK

-285 KDTEEMISSIEKTK
+285 KDKNELILGIEKTRRN
-299 EDIQIILEI
+299 IQVILNIISKM
-308 ITRLDKK
+308 D
-315 VNEYKDENGS
+315 NEVAKYKDKTGS

-336 KIVRDNLEVREEIRN
+336 GIVQNNLEIREEIKN
-351 YFNEIMVDEYQD
+351 YFNEIMVDDYQD
-363 TSNIQEKFVTLISN
+363 TSNIQEEFVSLISN

-407 YSKNDGGIK
+407 YSKHDGGIK

-449 YLASHNMV
+449 YLDSHNMV

-465 EDCKHDNNLVIY
+465 ENPGHDNNIEIY
-477 NYDNEINTEYTKEEK
+477 NYDNEINTMYTREVKEI
-492 ELFIISE
+492 FIISE
-499 DIKEKINN
+499 DIKEKIKNK
-507 DYLVFD
+507 YQVFD
-513 KKSNKLRKI
+513 KKSNHLRDIK
-522 RYSDICIITDRNKYL
+522 YSDICIITDRNKYL

-563 VVMILKNLIK
+563 VVLIIKNLIS

-579 QGIFDD
+579 KGIIDD

-591 TSVARSFIFCYSD
+591 VSVARSFIFTYSD
-604 DEIYQINKDRKYYK
+604 DMIYQIDKNKRYYQDEIIK
-618 DTIFEKC
+618 KC

-633 LEDIINDIFKVFNIY
+633 LEDIINEIFMVFNIY
-648 ERLTTLSGID
+648 EKLTTLSGID
-658 EYLVRISNLLDI
+658 EYLIRIDNILDI
-670 ASNLG
+670 ASNLS
-675 GLGYTLEEFIN
+675 GLGYNLEEFIN
-686 YIEEV
+686 YIEDV
-691 TEKGLT
+691 LNKGLT
-697 IKYSGNTNVDNAVK
+697 IKYSTNTSIDNAVK

-730 MHNEFTIKEINDKM
+730 MHNEFTIKEINDKI
-744 LINDEMGIILPYID
+744 LVSDKGGIILPYIN
-758 ENEDVCNN
+758 ENGDISQN
-766 ILKDLYIDNF
+766 ILKDLYVDNF

-804 LDKNRYGYNRM
+804 LNKEKNGYGRL
-815 VPTDKR
+815 VPVNMR
-821 LTYRSFLDILNS
+821 LKYRSFLDILNS
-833 VSIIDKYVID
+833 IDIIDKYVVN

-848 THEYDMIKLKEIAYE
+848 THDYDIIKLKEITKHTDGE
-863 KVDVSINKKEINT
+863 VIDKKEIKI
-876 NYQVMEKK
+876 NYEVGENK
-884 HFSKEGNKVLDID
+884 HFSKESDILDID
-897 SVKAMQYG
+897 SVKAMKYG
-905 TKVHEILEYAD
+905 TLIHEELEYAD
-916 FKNKNN
+916 FDKKNN
-922 KYLKKLFTKIKDD
+922 KYLEKLFNVISSD

-941 EYEFKYQKD
+941 EYEFSYQE
-950 NTIYNGVI
+950 NNIVYNGVI

-964 DTYIN
+964 DDYIN
-969 IVDYKLKNIDDENY
+969 IIDYKLKNIMDEKYN
-983 LKQLKGYKEYIES
+983 LQLRGYKKYIES
-996 ISSKKVFIYLYS
+996 ISNKVVNIYLYS
-1008 IMDDKLKEI
+1008 LIEDKILKI
-1017 EAFE
+1017 ED

>member
-1 MVMIMANTK
+1 MANTK

-42 RKIMSGVDVSRL
+42 RKIMSGVDVSKL

-66 MKNRIREA
+66 MKNRIRDA
-74 IIKNNLTEQL
+74 IIKNNLTKQL
-84 NLLDAA
+84 NLLDGA

-103 KKYAYSLN
+103 KKYAYKLN
-111 VDKNIGITDSNII
+111 ISKNIGITDSNII
-124 TIYKYKVIDEIFDE
+124 TIYKYKVIDKIFDE
-138 MYGTEKFDNLIN
+138 MYGEEDFDNLIN

-155 DDIGLKKDIIKLS
+155 DDTSLKKDIIKLS
-168 EKLDLQIDKEK
+168 EKLDLQLDKEK
-179 YIDEYFNRY
+179 YIKDYFLHYDNEEFIGKMINDYMHLIRNKVIQLKDIYEEFTSYCSDSLIKKIDEYFN
-188 DNQEFINLMIEKYLK
+188 
-203 LINEKVLELKNIYQ
+203 
-217 EFISYCNDS
+217 
-226 LVKKLDEYFSGL
+226 GL
-238 FNASIYSEY
+238 FNAVEYDEY
-247 VTFMSKTAVRFV
+247 VLFMSKSSVRFTSV
-259 GVEEEGKDLK
+259 DENGLVLK
-269 DELKKKIEEIK
+269 EELKKKIEEIK

-285 KDTEEMISSIEKTK
+285 KDKNELTLGIEKTRRN
-299 EDIQIILEI
+299 IQVILNIISKM
-308 ITRLDKK
+308 D
-315 VNEYKDENGS
+315 NEVAKYKDKTGS

-336 KIVRDNLEVREEIRN
+336 GIVQNNLEIREEIKN

-363 TSNIQEKFVTLISN
+363 TSNIQEEFVSLISN

-407 YSKNDGGIK
+407 YSKHDGGIK

-449 YLASHNMV
+449 YLDSHNMV

-465 EDCKHDNNLVIY
+465 ENPGHDNNIEIY
-477 NYDNEINTEYTKEEK
+477 NYDNEINTMYTREEK
-492 ELFIISE
+492 EIFIISE
-499 DIKEKINN
+499 DIREKIKNK
-507 DYLVFD
+507 YQVFD
-513 KKSNKLRKI
+513 KKSNHLRDIK
-522 RYSDICIITDRNKYL
+522 YSDICIITDRNKYL

-563 VVMILKNLIK
+563 VVLIIKNLIS

-579 QGIFDD
+579 KGIIDD

-591 TSVARSFIFCYSD
+591 VSVARSFIFTYSD
-604 DEIYQINKDRKYYK
+604 DMIYQIDKNKRYYQDEIIK
-618 DTIFEKC
+618 KC

-633 LEDIINDIFKVFNIY
+633 LEDIINEIFMVFNIY
-648 ERLTTLSGID
+648 EKLTTLSEID
-658 EYLVRISNLLDI
+658 EYLIRIDNILDI
-670 ASNLG
+670 ASNLS
-675 GLGYTLEEFIN
+675 GLGYNLEEFIN
-686 YIEEV
+686 YIEDV
-691 TEKGLT
+691 LNKGLT
-697 IKYSGNTNVDNAVK
+697 IKYSTNTSIDNAVK

-730 MHNEFTIKEINDKM
+730 MHNEFTIKEINDKI
-744 LINDEMGIILPYID
+744 LVSDKGGIILPYIN
-758 ENEDVCNN
+758 ENGDISQN
-766 ILKDLYIDNF
+766 ILKDLYVDNF

-804 LDKNRYGYNRM
+804 LDKEKNGYGRL
-815 VPTDKR
+815 VPVNMR
-821 LTYRSFLDILNS
+821 LKYRSFLDILNS
-833 VSIIDKYVID
+833 IDIIDKYVVN

-848 THEYDMIKLKEIAYE
+848 THDYDIIKLKEITKHTDGE
-863 KVDVSINKKEINT
+863 VIDKKEIKI
-876 NYQVMEKK
+876 NYEVGENK
-884 HFSKEGNKVLDID
+884 HFSKESDILDID
-897 SVKAMQYG
+897 SVKAMKYG
-905 TKVHEILEYAD
+905 TLIHEELEYAD
-916 FKNKNN
+916 FDKKNN
-922 KYLKKLFTKIKDD
+922 KYLEKLFNVISSD

-941 EYEFKYQKD
+941 EYEFSYQE
-950 NTIYNGVI
+950 NNIVYNGVI

-964 DTYIN
+964 DDYIN
-969 IVDYKLKNIDDENY
+969 IIDYKLKNIMDEKYN
-983 LKQLKGYKEYIES
+983 LQLRGYKKYIES
-996 ISSKKVFIYLYS
+996 ISNKVVNIYLYS
-1008 IMDDKLKEI
+1008 LIEDKILKI
-1017 EAFE
+1017 ED

>member
-1 MVMIMANTK
+1 MANTK

-42 RKIMSGVDVSRL
+42 RKIMSGVDVSKL

-66 MKNRIREA
+66 MKNRIRDA
-74 IIKNNLTEQL
+74 IIKNNLTKQL

-103 KKYAYSLN
+103 KKYAYKLN
-111 VDKNIGITDSNII
+111 ISKNIGIIDSNII
-124 TIYKYKVIDEIFDE
+124 TIYKYKVIDKIFDE
-138 MYGTEKFDNLIN
+138 MYGEEDFDNLIN

-155 DDIGLKKDIIKLS
+155 DDTSLKKDIIKLS
-168 EKLDLQIDKEK
+168 EKLDLQLDKEK
-179 YIDEYFNRY
+179 YIKEYFLHYDNEEFIGKMINDYMHLIRNKVIQLKDIYEEFTSYCSDSLIKKIDEYFN
-188 DNQEFINLMIEKYLK
+188 
-203 LINEKVLELKNIYQ
+203 
-217 EFISYCNDS
+217 
-226 LVKKLDEYFSGL
+226 GL
-238 FNASIYSEY
+238 FNAVEYDEY
-247 VTFMSKTAVRFV
+247 VLFMSKSSVRFTSV
-259 GVEEEGKDLK
+259 DENGLVLK
-269 DELKKKIEEIK
+269 EELKKKIEEIK

-285 KDTEEMISSIEKTK
+285 KDKNELTLGIEKTRRNIQVML
-299 EDIQIILEI
+299 DIISKM
-308 ITRLDKK
+308 D
-315 VNEYKDENGS
+315 NEVAKYKDKTGS

-336 KIVRDNLEVREEIRN
+336 GIVQNNLEIREEIRN

-363 TSNIQEKFVTLISN
+363 TSNIQEEFVSLISN

-407 YSKNDGGIK
+407 YSKHDGGIK

-449 YLASHNMV
+449 YLDSHNMV

-465 EDCKHDNNLVIY
+465 ENPGHDNNLEIY
-477 NYDNEINTEYTKEEK
+477 NYDNEINTMYTREEK
-492 ELFIISE
+492 EIFIISE
-499 DIKEKINN
+499 DIHEKIKNK
-507 DYLVFD
+507 YQVFD
-513 KKSNKLRKI
+513 KKSNHLREIK
-522 RYSDICIITDRNKYL
+522 YSDICIITDRNKYL

-563 VVMILKNLIK
+563 VVLIIKNLIS

-579 QGIFDD
+579 KGIIDD

-591 TSVARSFIFCYSD
+591 VSVARSFIFTYSD
-604 DEIYQINKDRKYYK
+604 DMIYQIDKNKKYYQDEIVK
-618 DTIFEKC
+618 KC

-633 LEDIINDIFKVFNIY
+633 LEDIINEIFMVFNIY
-648 ERLTTLSGID
+648 EKLTTLSGID
-658 EYLVRISNLLDI
+658 EYLIRIDNILDI
-670 ASNLG
+670 ASNLS
-675 GLGYTLEEFIN
+675 GLGYNLEEFIN
-686 YIEEV
+686 YIEDV
-691 TEKGLT
+691 LNKGLT
-697 IKYSGNTNVDNAVK
+697 IKYSTNTSIDNAVK

-730 MHNEFTIKEINDKM
+730 MHNEFTIKEINDKI
-744 LINDEMGIILPYID
+744 LVSDKGGIILPYIN
-758 ENEDVCNN
+758 ENGDISQN
-766 ILKDLYIDNF
+766 ILKDLYVDNF

-804 LDKNRYGYNRM
+804 LNKEKNGYGRL
-815 VPTDKR
+815 VPVNMR
-821 LTYRSFLDILNS
+821 LKYRSFLDILNS
-833 VSIIDKYVID
+833 IDIIDKYVVN

-848 THEYDMIKLKEIAYE
+848 THDYDTIKLKEITKHTDGE
-863 KVDVSINKKEINT
+863 VIDKKEIKI
-876 NYQVMEKK
+876 NYEVGENK
-884 HFSKEGNKVLDID
+884 HFSKESDILDID
-897 SVKAMQYG
+897 SVKAMKYG
-905 TKVHEILEYAD
+905 TLIHEELEYAD
-916 FKNKNN
+916 FDKKNN
-922 KYLKKLFTKIKDD
+922 KYLEKLFNVISSD

-941 EYEFKYQKD
+941 EYEFSYQE
-950 NTIYNGVI
+950 NNIVYNGVI

-964 DTYIN
+964 DNYIN
-969 IVDYKLKNIDDENY
+969 IIDYKLKNIMDEKYN
-983 LKQLKGYKEYIES
+983 LQLRGYKKYIES
-996 ISSKKVFIYLYS
+996 ISNKVVNIYLYS
-1008 IMDDKLKEI
+1008 LIEDKILKI
-1017 EAFE
+1017 ED

>member
-1 MVMIMANTK
+1 MANTK

-42 RKIMSGVDVSRL
+42 RKIMSGVDVSKL

-66 MKNRIREA
+66 MKNRIRDA
-74 IIKNNLTEQL
+74 IIKNNLTKQL

-103 KKYAYSLN
+103 KKYAYKLN
-111 VDKNIGITDSNII
+111 ISKNIGIIDSNII
-124 TIYKYKVIDEIFDE
+124 TIYKYKVIDKIFDE
-138 MYGTEKFDNLIN
+138 MYGEEDFDNLIN

-155 DDIGLKKDIIKLS
+155 DDTSLKKDIIKLS
-168 EKLDLQIDKEK
+168 EKLDLQLDKEK
-179 YIDEYFNRY
+179 YIKDYFLHYDNEEFIGKMINDYMHLIRNKVIQLKDIYEEFTSYCSDSLIKKIDEYFN
-188 DNQEFINLMIEKYLK
+188 
-203 LINEKVLELKNIYQ
+203 
-217 EFISYCNDS
+217 
-226 LVKKLDEYFSGL
+226 GL
-238 FNASIYSEY
+238 FNAVEYDEY
-247 VTFMSKTAVRFV
+247 VLFMSKSPVRFTSV
-259 GVEEEGKDLK
+259 DENGLELK
-269 DELKKKIEEIK
+269 EELKKKIEEIK

-285 KDTEEMISSIEKTK
+285 KNKNELALGIEKTRK
-299 EDIQIILEI
+299 NIQVMLDIISKM
-308 ITRLDKK
+308 D
-315 VNEYKDENGS
+315 NEVAKYKDKTGS

-336 KIVRDNLEVREEIRN
+336 GIVQNNLEIREEIRN

-363 TSNIQEKFVTLISN
+363 TSNIQEEFVSLISN

-407 YSKNDGGIK
+407 YSKHDGGIK

-449 YLASHNMV
+449 YLDSHNMV

-465 EDCKHDNNLVIY
+465 ENPGHDNNLEIY
-477 NYDNEINTEYTKEEK
+477 NYDNEINTMYTREEK
-492 ELFIISE
+492 EIFIISE
-499 DIKEKINN
+499 DIHEKIKNK
-507 DYLVFD
+507 YQVFD
-513 KKSNKLRKI
+513 KKSNHLRDIK
-522 RYSDICIITDRNKYL
+522 YSDICIITDRNKYL

-563 VVMILKNLIK
+563 VVLIIKNLIS

-579 QGIFDD
+579 KGIIDD

-591 TSVARSFIFCYSD
+591 VSVARSFIFTYSD
-604 DEIYQINKDRKYYK
+604 DMIYQIDKNKKYYQDEIIK
-618 DTIFEKC
+618 KC

-633 LEDIINDIFKVFNIY
+633 LEDIINEIFMVFNIY
-648 ERLTTLSGID
+648 EKLTTLSGID
-658 EYLVRISNLLDI
+658 EYLIRIDNILDI
-670 ASNLG
+670 ASNLS
-675 GLGYTLEEFIN
+675 GLGYNLEEFIN
-686 YIEEV
+686 YIEDV
-691 TEKGLT
+691 LNKGLT
-697 IKYSGNTNVDNAVK
+697 IKYSTNTSVDNAVK

-730 MHNEFTIKEINDKM
+730 MHNEFTIKEINDKI
-744 LINDEMGIILPYID
+744 LISDKGGIILPYIN
-758 ENEDVCNN
+758 ENGDISQN
-766 ILKDLYIDNF
+766 ILKDLYVDNF

-804 LDKNRYGYNRM
+804 LNKEKNGYGRL
-815 VPTDKR
+815 VPVNMR
-821 LTYRSFLDILNS
+821 LKYRSFLDILNS
-833 VSIIDKYVID
+833 IDIIDKYVVN

-848 THEYDMIKLKEIAYE
+848 THDYDTIKLKEITKHTDGE
-863 KVDVSINKKEINT
+863 VIDKKEIKI
-876 NYQVMEKK
+876 NYEVGENK
-884 HFSKEGNKVLDID
+884 HFSKESDILDID
-897 SVKAMQYG
+897 SVKAMKYG
-905 TKVHEILEYAD
+905 TLIHEELEYAD
-916 FKNKNN
+916 FDKKNN
-922 KYLKKLFTKIKDD
+922 KYLEKLFNVISSD

-941 EYEFKYQKD
+941 EYEFSYQE
-950 NTIYNGVI
+950 NNIVYNGVI

-964 DTYIN
+964 DDYIN
-969 IVDYKLKNIDDENY
+969 IIDYKLKNIMDEKYN
-983 LKQLKGYKEYIES
+983 LQLRGYKKYIES
-996 ISSKKVFIYLYS
+996 ISNKVVNIYLYS
-1008 IMDDKLKEI
+1008 LIEDKILKI
-1017 EAFE
+1017 ED

>member
-1 MVMIMANTK
+1 MANTK

-42 RKIMSGVDVSRL
+42 RKIMSGVDVSKL

-66 MKNRIREA
+66 MKNRIRDA
-74 IIKNNLTEQL
+74 IIKNNLTKQL

-103 KKYAYSLN
+103 KKYAYKLN
-111 VDKNIGITDSNII
+111 ISKNIGITDSNII
-124 TIYKYKVIDEIFDE
+124 TIYKYKVIDKIFDE
-138 MYGTEKFDNLIN
+138 MYGEEDFDNLIN

-155 DDIGLKKDIIKLS
+155 DDTSLKKDIIKLS
-168 EKLDLQIDKEK
+168 EKLDLQLDKEK
-179 YIDEYFNRY
+179 YIKEYFLHYDNEEFIGKMINDYMHLIRNKVIQLKDIYEEFTSYCSDSLIKKIDEYFN
-188 DNQEFINLMIEKYLK
+188 
-203 LINEKVLELKNIYQ
+203 
-217 EFISYCNDS
+217 
-226 LVKKLDEYFSGL
+226 GL
-238 FNASIYSEY
+238 FNAVEYDEY
-247 VTFMSKTAVRFV
+247 VLFMSKSPVRFTSV
-259 GVEEEGKDLK
+259 DENGLELK
-269 DELKKKIEEIK
+269 EELKKKIEEIK

-285 KDTEEMISSIEKTK
+285 KDKNELTLGIEKTRRN
-299 EDIQIILEI
+299 IQVILNIISKM
-308 ITRLDKK
+308 D
-315 VNEYKDENGS
+315 NEVAKYKDKTGS

-336 KIVRDNLEVREEIRN
+336 GIVQNNLEIREEIRN

-363 TSNIQEKFVTLISN
+363 TSNIQEEFVSLISN

-407 YSKNDGGIK
+407 YSKHDGGIK

-449 YLASHNMV
+449 YLDSHNMV

-465 EDCKHDNNLVIY
+465 ENPGHDNNLEIY
-477 NYDNEINTEYTKEEK
+477 NYDNEINTMYTREEK
-492 ELFIISE
+492 EIFIISE
-499 DIKEKINN
+499 DIHEKIKNK
-507 DYLVFD
+507 YQVFD
-513 KKSNKLRKI
+513 KKSNHLREIK
-522 RYSDICIITDRNKYL
+522 YSDICIITDRNKYL

-563 VVMILKNLIK
+563 VVLIIKNLIS

-579 QGIFDD
+579 KGIIDD

-591 TSVARSFIFCYSD
+591 VSVARSFIFTYSD
-604 DEIYQINKDRKYYK
+604 DMIYQIDKNKRYYQDEIVK
-618 DTIFEKC
+618 KC

-633 LEDIINDIFKVFNIY
+633 LEDIINEIFMVFNIY
-648 ERLTTLSGID
+648 EKLTTLSGID
-658 EYLVRISNLLDI
+658 EYLIRIDNILDI
-670 ASNLG
+670 ASNLS
-675 GLGYTLEEFIN
+675 GLGYNLEEFIN
-686 YIEEV
+686 YIEDV
-691 TEKGLT
+691 LNKGLT
-697 IKYSGNTNVDNAVK
+697 IKYSTNTSIDNAVK

-730 MHNEFTIKEINDKM
+730 MHNEFTIKEINDKI
-744 LINDEMGIILPYID
+744 LISDKGGIILPYIN
-758 ENEDVCNN
+758 ENGDISQN
-766 ILKDLYIDNF
+766 ILKDLYVDNF

-804 LDKNRYGYNRM
+804 LNKERSGYGRL
-815 VPTDKR
+815 VPTNKR
-821 LTYRSFLDILNS
+821 LKYRSFLDILNS
-833 VSIIDKYVID
+833 IDIIDKYVVN

-848 THEYDMIKLKEIAYE
+848 THDYDTIKLKEITKHTDGE
-863 KVDVSINKKEINT
+863 VIDKKEIKI
-876 NYQVMEKK
+876 NYEVGENK
-884 HFSKEGNKVLDID
+884 HFSKESDILDID
-897 SVKAMQYG
+897 SVKAMKYG
-905 TKVHEILEYAD
+905 TLIHEELEYAD
-916 FKNKNN
+916 FDKKNN
-922 KYLKKLFTKIKDD
+922 KYLEKLFNVISSD

-941 EYEFKYQKD
+941 EYEFSYQE
-950 NTIYNGVI
+950 NNIVYNGVI

-964 DTYIN
+964 DDYIN
-969 IVDYKLKNIDDENY
+969 IIDYKLKNIMDEKYN
-983 LKQLKGYKEYIES
+983 LQLRGYKKYIES
-996 ISSKKVFIYLYS
+996 ISNKVVNIYLYS
-1008 IMDDKLKEI
+1008 LIEDKILKI
-1017 EAFE
+1017 ED

>member
-1 MVMIMANTK
+1 MANTK

-42 RKIMSGVDVSRL
+42 RKIMSGVDVSKL

-66 MKNRIREA
+66 MKNRIRDA
-74 IIKNNLTEQL
+74 IIKNNLTKQL

-103 KKYAYSLN
+103 KKYAYKLN
-111 VDKNIGITDSNII
+111 ISKNIGIIDSNII
-124 TIYKYKVIDEIFDE
+124 TIYKYKVIDKIFDE
-138 MYGTEKFDNLIN
+138 MYGEEDFDNLIN

-155 DDIGLKKDIIKLS
+155 DDTSLKKDIIKLS
-168 EKLDLQIDKEK
+168 EKLDLQLDKEK
-179 YIDEYFNRY
+179 YIKEYFLHYDNEEFIGKMINDYMHLIRNKVIQLKDIYEEFTSYCSDSLIKKIDEYFN
-188 DNQEFINLMIEKYLK
+188 
-203 LINEKVLELKNIYQ
+203 
-217 EFISYCNDS
+217 
-226 LVKKLDEYFSGL
+226 GL
-238 FNASIYSEY
+238 FNAVEYDEY
-247 VTFMSKTAVRFV
+247 VLFMSKSSVRFTSV
-259 GVEEEGKDLK
+259 DENGLVLK
-269 DELKKKIEEIK
+269 EELKKKIEEIK

-285 KDTEEMISSIEKTK
+285 KDKNELTLGIEKTRRNIQVML
-299 EDIQIILEI
+299 DIISKM
-308 ITRLDKK
+308 D
-315 VNEYKDENGS
+315 NEVAKYKDKTGS

-336 KIVRDNLEVREEIRN
+336 GIVQNNLEIREEIRN

-363 TSNIQEKFVTLISN
+363 TSNIQEEFVSLISN

-407 YSKNDGGIK
+407 YSKHDGGIK

-449 YLASHNMV
+449 YLDSHNMV

-465 EDCKHDNNLVIY
+465 ENPGHDNNLEIY
-477 NYDNEINTEYTKEEK
+477 NYDNEINTMYTREEK
-492 ELFIISE
+492 EIFIISE
-499 DIKEKINN
+499 DIHEKIKNK
-507 DYLVFD
+507 YQVFD
-513 KKSNKLRKI
+513 KKSNHLREIK
-522 RYSDICIITDRNKYL
+522 YSDICIITDRNKYL

-563 VVMILKNLIK
+563 VVLIIKNLIS

-579 QGIFDD
+579 KGIIDD

-591 TSVARSFIFCYSD
+591 VSVARSFIFTYSD
-604 DEIYQINKDRKYYK
+604 DMIYQIDKNKKYYQDEIIK
-618 DTIFEKC
+618 KC

-633 LEDIINDIFKVFNIY
+633 LEDIINEIFMVFNIY
-648 ERLTTLSGID
+648 EKLTTLSGID
-658 EYLVRISNLLDI
+658 EYLIRIDNILDI
-670 ASNLG
+670 ASNLS
-675 GLGYTLEEFIN
+675 GLGYNLEEFIN
-686 YIEEV
+686 YIEDV
-691 TEKGLT
+691 LNKGLT
-697 IKYSGNTNVDNAVK
+697 IKYSTNTSVDNAVK

-730 MHNEFTIKEINDKM
+730 MHNEFTIKEINDKI
-744 LINDEMGIILPYID
+744 LISDKGGIILPYIN
-758 ENEDVCNN
+758 ENGDISQN
-766 ILKDLYIDNF
+766 ILKDLYVDNF

-804 LDKNRYGYNRM
+804 LNKEKNGYGRL
-815 VPTDKR
+815 VPVNMR
-821 LTYRSFLDILNS
+821 LKYRSFLDILNS
-833 VSIIDKYVID
+833 IDIIDKYVVN

-848 THEYDMIKLKEIAYE
+848 THDYDTIKLKEITKHTDGE
-863 KVDVSINKKEINT
+863 VIDKKEIKI
-876 NYQVMEKK
+876 NYEVGENK
-884 HFSKEGNKVLDID
+884 HFSKESDILDID
-897 SVKAMQYG
+897 SVKAMKYG
-905 TKVHEILEYAD
+905 TLIHEELEYAD
-916 FKNKNN
+916 FDKKNN
-922 KYLKKLFTKIKDD
+922 KYLEKLFNVISSD

-941 EYEFKYQKD
+941 EYEFSYQE
-950 NTIYNGVI
+950 NNIVYNGVI

-964 DTYIN
+964 DDYIN
-969 IVDYKLKNIDDENY
+969 IIDYKLKNIMDEKYN
-983 LKQLKGYKEYIES
+983 LQLRGYKKYIES
-996 ISSKKVFIYLYS
+996 ISNKVVNIYLYS
-1008 IMDDKLKEI
+1008 LIEDKILKI
-1017 EAFE
+1017 ED

>member
-1 MVMIMANTK
+1 MANTK

-42 RKIMSGVDVSRL
+42 RKIMSGVDVSKL

-66 MKNRIREA
+66 MKNRIRDA
-74 IIKNNLTEQL
+74 IIKNNLTKQL

-103 KKYAYSLN
+103 KKYAYKLN
-111 VDKNIGITDSNII
+111 ISKNIGIIDSNII
-124 TIYKYKVIDEIFDE
+124 TIYKYKVIDKIFDE
-138 MYGTEKFDNLIN
+138 MYGEEDFDNLIN

-155 DDIGLKKDIIKLS
+155 DDTSLKKDIIKLS
-168 EKLDLQIDKEK
+168 EKLDLQLDKEK
-179 YIDEYFNRY
+179 YIKEYFLHYDNEEFIGKMINDYMHLIRNKVIQLKDIYEEFTSYCSDSLIKKIDEYFN
-188 DNQEFINLMIEKYLK
+188 
-203 LINEKVLELKNIYQ
+203 
-217 EFISYCNDS
+217 
-226 LVKKLDEYFSGL
+226 GL
-238 FNASIYSEY
+238 FNAVEYDEY
-247 VTFMSKTAVRFV
+247 VLFMSKSSVRFTSV
-259 GVEEEGKDLK
+259 DENGLVLK
-269 DELKKKIEEIK
+269 EELKKKIEEIK

-285 KDTEEMISSIEKTK
+285 KDKNELTLGIEKTRRN
-299 EDIQIILEI
+299 IQVILNIISKM
-308 ITRLDKK
+308 D
-315 VNEYKDENGS
+315 NEVAKYKDKTGS

-336 KIVRDNLEVREEIRN
+336 GIVQNNLEIREEIRN

-363 TSNIQEKFVTLISN
+363 TSNIQEEFVSLISN

-407 YSKNDGGIK
+407 YSKHDGGIK

-449 YLASHNMV
+449 YLDSHNMV

-465 EDCKHDNNLVIY
+465 ENPGHDNNIEIY
-477 NYDNEINTEYTKEEK
+477 NYDNEINTMYTREEK
-492 ELFIISE
+492 EIFIISE
-499 DIKEKINN
+499 DIKEKIKNK
-507 DYLVFD
+507 YQVFD
-513 KKSNKLRKI
+513 KKSNHLRDIK
-522 RYSDICIITDRNKYL
+522 YSDICIITDRNKYL

-563 VVMILKNLIK
+563 VVLIIKNLIS

-579 QGIFDD
+579 KGIIDD

-591 TSVARSFIFCYSD
+591 VSVARSFIFTYSD
-604 DEIYQINKDRKYYK
+604 DMIYQIDKNKKYYQDEIIK
-618 DTIFEKC
+618 KC

-633 LEDIINDIFKVFNIY
+633 LEDIINEIFMVFNIY
-648 ERLTTLSGID
+648 EKLTTLSEID
-658 EYLVRISNLLDI
+658 EYLIRIDNILDI
-670 ASNLG
+670 ASNLS
-675 GLGYTLEEFIN
+675 GLGYNLEEFIN
-686 YIEEV
+686 YIEDV
-691 TEKGLT
+691 LNKGLT
-697 IKYSGNTNVDNAVK
+697 IKYSTNTSIDNAVK

-730 MHNEFTIKEINDKM
+730 MHNEFTIKEINDKI
-744 LINDEMGIILPYID
+744 LVSDKGGIILPYIN
-758 ENEDVCNN
+758 ENGDISQN
-766 ILKDLYIDNF
+766 ILKDLYVDNF

-804 LDKNRYGYNRM
+804 LDKEKNGYGRL
-815 VPTDKR
+815 VPVNMR
-821 LTYRSFLDILNS
+821 LKYRSFLDILNS
-833 VSIIDKYVID
+833 IDIIDKYVVN

-848 THEYDMIKLKEIAYE
+848 THDYDIIKLKEITKHTDGE
-863 KVDVSINKKEINT
+863 VIDKKEIKI
-876 NYQVMEKK
+876 NYEVGENK
-884 HFSKEGNKVLDID
+884 HFSKESDILDID
-897 SVKAMQYG
+897 SVKAMKYG
-905 TKVHEILEYAD
+905 TLIHEELEYAD
-916 FKNKNN
+916 FDKKNN
-922 KYLKKLFTKIKDD
+922 KYLEKLFNVISSD

-941 EYEFKYQKD
+941 EYEFSYQE
-950 NTIYNGVI
+950 NNIVYNGVI

-964 DTYIN
+964 DDYIN
-969 IVDYKLKNIDDENY
+969 IIDYKLKNIMDEKYN
-983 LKQLKGYKEYIES
+983 LQLRGYKKYIES
-996 ISSKKVFIYLYS
+996 ISNKVVNIYLYS
-1008 IMDDKLKEI
+1008 LIEDKILKI
-1017 EAFE
+1017 ED

>member
-1 MVMIMANTK
+1 MANTK

-42 RKIMSGVDVSRL
+42 RKIMSGVDVSKL

-66 MKNRIREA
+66 MKNRIRDA
-74 IIKNNLTEQL
+74 IIKNNLTKQL

-103 KKYAYSLN
+103 KKYAYKLN
-111 VDKNIGITDSNII
+111 ISKNIGIIDSNII
-124 TIYKYKVIDEIFDE
+124 TIYKYKVIDKIFDE
-138 MYGTEKFDNLIN
+138 MYGEEDFDNLIN

-155 DDIGLKKDIIKLS
+155 DDTSLKKDIIKLS
-168 EKLDLQIDKEK
+168 EKLDLQLDKEK
-179 YIDEYFNRY
+179 YIKDYFLHYDNEEFIGKMINDYMHLIRNKVIQLKDIYEEFTSYCSDSLIKKIDEYFN
-188 DNQEFINLMIEKYLK
+188 
-203 LINEKVLELKNIYQ
+203 
-217 EFISYCNDS
+217 
-226 LVKKLDEYFSGL
+226 GL
-238 FNASIYSEY
+238 FNAVEYDEY
-247 VTFMSKTAVRFV
+247 VLFMSKSSVRFTSV
-259 GVEEEGKDLK
+259 DENGLVLK
-269 DELKKKIEEIK
+269 EELKKKIEEIK

-285 KDTEEMISSIEKTK
+285 KDKNELTLGIEKTRRN
-299 EDIQIILEI
+299 IQVILNIISKM
-308 ITRLDKK
+308 D
-315 VNEYKDENGS
+315 NEVAKYKDKTGS

-336 KIVRDNLEVREEIRN
+336 GIVQNNLEIREEIRN

-363 TSNIQEKFVTLISN
+363 TSNIQEEFVSLISN

-407 YSKNDGGIK
+407 YSKHDGGIK

-449 YLASHNMV
+449 YLDSHNMV

-465 EDCKHDNNLVIY
+465 ENPGHDNNIEIY
-477 NYDNEINTEYTKEEK
+477 NYDNEINTMYTREEK
-492 ELFIISE
+492 EIFIISE
-499 DIKEKINN
+499 DIKEKIKNK
-507 DYLVFD
+507 YQVFD
-513 KKSNKLRKI
+513 KKSNHLRDIK
-522 RYSDICIITDRNKYL
+522 YSDICIITDRNKYL

-563 VVMILKNLIK
+563 VVLIIKNLIS

-579 QGIFDD
+579 KGIIDD

-591 TSVARSFIFCYSD
+591 VSVARSFIFTYSD
-604 DEIYQINKDRKYYK
+604 DMIYQIDKNKRYYQDEIIK
-618 DTIFEKC
+618 KC

-633 LEDIINDIFKVFNIY
+633 LEDIINEIFMVFNIY
-648 ERLTTLSGID
+648 EKLTTLSEID
-658 EYLVRISNLLDI
+658 EYLIRIDNILDI
-670 ASNLG
+670 ASNLS
-675 GLGYTLEEFIN
+675 GLGYNLEEFIN
-686 YIEEV
+686 YIEDV
-691 TEKGLT
+691 LNKGLT
-697 IKYSGNTNVDNAVK
+697 IKYSTNTSIDNAVK

-730 MHNEFTIKEINDKM
+730 MHNEFTIKEINDKI
-744 LINDEMGIILPYID
+744 LVSDKGGIILPYIN
-758 ENEDVCNN
+758 ENGDISQN
-766 ILKDLYIDNF
+766 ILKDLYVDNF

-804 LDKNRYGYNRM
+804 LDKEKNGYGRL
-815 VPTDKR
+815 VPVNMR
-821 LTYRSFLDILNS
+821 LKYRSFLDILNS
-833 VSIIDKYVID
+833 IDIIDKYVVN

-848 THEYDMIKLKEIAYE
+848 THDYDIIKLKEITKHTDGE
-863 KVDVSINKKEINT
+863 VIDKKEIKI
-876 NYQVMEKK
+876 NYEVGENK
-884 HFSKEGNKVLDID
+884 HFSKESDILDID
-897 SVKAMQYG
+897 SVKAMKYG
-905 TKVHEILEYAD
+905 TLIHEELEYAD
-916 FKNKNN
+916 FDKKNN
-922 KYLKKLFTKIKDD
+922 KYLEKLFNVISSD

-941 EYEFKYQKD
+941 EYEFSYQE
-950 NTIYNGVI
+950 NNIVYNGVI

-964 DTYIN
+964 DDYIN
-969 IVDYKLKNIDDENY
+969 IIDYKLKNIMDEKYN
-983 LKQLKGYKEYIES
+983 LQLRGYKKYIES
-996 ISSKKVFIYLYS
+996 ISNKVVNIYLYS
-1008 IMDDKLKEI
+1008 LIEDKILKI
-1017 EAFE
+1017 ED

>member
-1 MVMIMANTK
+1 MANTK

-42 RKIMSGVDVSRL
+42 RKIMSGVDVSKL

-66 MKNRIREA
+66 MKNRIRDA
-74 IIKNNLTEQL
+74 IIKNNLTKQL

-103 KKYAYSLN
+103 KKYAYKLN
-111 VDKNIGITDSNII
+111 ISKNIGIIDSNII
-124 TIYKYKVIDEIFDE
+124 TIYKYKVIDKIFDE
-138 MYGTEKFDNLIN
+138 MYGEEDFDNLIN

-155 DDIGLKKDIIKLS
+155 DDTSLKKDIIKLS
-168 EKLDLQIDKEK
+168 EKLDLQLDKEK
-179 YIDEYFNRY
+179 YIKDYFLHYDNEEFIGKMINDYMHLIRNKVIQLKDIYEEFTSYCSDSLIKKIDEYFN
-188 DNQEFINLMIEKYLK
+188 
-203 LINEKVLELKNIYQ
+203 
-217 EFISYCNDS
+217 
-226 LVKKLDEYFSGL
+226 GL
-238 FNASIYSEY
+238 FNAVEYDEY
-247 VTFMSKTAVRFV
+247 VLFMSKSPVRFTSV
-259 GVEEEGKDLK
+259 DENGLELK
-269 DELKKKIEEIK
+269 EELKKKIEEIK

-285 KDTEEMISSIEKTK
+285 KNKNELALGIEKTRK
-299 EDIQIILEI
+299 NIQVMLDIISKM
-308 ITRLDKK
+308 D
-315 VNEYKDENGS
+315 NEVAKYKDKTGS

-336 KIVRDNLEVREEIRN
+336 GIVQNNLEIREEIRN

-363 TSNIQEKFVTLISN
+363 TSNIQEEFVSLISN

-407 YSKNDGGIK
+407 YSKHDGGIK

-449 YLASHNMV
+449 YLDSHNMV

-465 EDCKHDNNLVIY
+465 ENPGHDNNLEIY
-477 NYDNEINTEYTKEEK
+477 NYDNEINTMYTREEK
-492 ELFIISE
+492 EIFIISE
-499 DIKEKINN
+499 DIHEKIKNK
-507 DYLVFD
+507 YQVFD
-513 KKSNKLRKI
+513 KKSNHLRDIK
-522 RYSDICIITDRNKYL
+522 YSDICIITDRNKYL

-563 VVMILKNLIK
+563 VVLIIKNLIS

-579 QGIFDD
+579 KGIIDD

-591 TSVARSFIFCYSD
+591 VSVARSFIFTYSD
-604 DEIYQINKDRKYYK
+604 DMIYQIDKNKRYYQDEIVK
-618 DTIFEKC
+618 KC

-633 LEDIINDIFKVFNIY
+633 LEDIINEIFMVFNIY
-648 ERLTTLSGID
+648 EKLTTLSGID
-658 EYLVRISNLLDI
+658 EYLIRIDNILDI
-670 ASNLG
+670 ASNLS
-675 GLGYTLEEFIN
+675 GLGYNLEEFIN
-686 YIEEV
+686 YIEDV
-691 TEKGLT
+691 LNKGLT
-697 IKYSGNTNVDNAVK
+697 IKYSTNTSVDNAVK

-730 MHNEFTIKEINDKM
+730 MHNEFTIKEINDKI
-744 LINDEMGIILPYID
+744 LISDKGGIILPYIN
-758 ENEDVCNN
+758 ENGDISQN
-766 ILKDLYIDNF
+766 ILKDLYVDNF

-804 LDKNRYGYNRM
+804 LNKEKNGYGRL
-815 VPTDKR
+815 VPVNMR
-821 LTYRSFLDILNS
+821 LKYRSFLDILNS
-833 VSIIDKYVID
+833 IDIIDKYVVN

-848 THEYDMIKLKEIAYE
+848 THDYDTIKLKEITKHTDGE
-863 KVDVSINKKEINT
+863 VIDKKEIKI
-876 NYQVMEKK
+876 NYEVGENK
-884 HFSKEGNKVLDID
+884 HFSKESDILDID
-897 SVKAMQYG
+897 SVKAMKYG
-905 TKVHEILEYAD
+905 TLIHEELEYAD
-916 FKNKNN
+916 FDKKNN
-922 KYLKKLFTKIKDD
+922 KYLEKLFNVISSD

-941 EYEFKYQKD
+941 EYEFSYQE
-950 NTIYNGVI
+950 NNIVYNGVI

-964 DTYIN
+964 DDYIN
-969 IVDYKLKNIDDENY
+969 IIDYKLKNIMDEKYN
-983 LKQLKGYKEYIES
+983 LQLRGYKKYIES
-996 ISSKKVFIYLYS
+996 ISNKVVNIYLYS
-1008 IMDDKLKEI
+1008 LIEDKILKI
-1017 EAFE
+1017 ED